1 MCIIIK
7 DYASLSILPYF
18 GYILVFYLKVGD
30 KLDQGDQNNQAKHP
44 KDAEEKL
51 HRKTSDDQD
60 QPKRRAPIWGSF
72 LNRLNVMM
80 IGIFALFAILIL
92 RLSYLQLVQGDMF
105 SDLVNATETT
115 IVEESVPRG
124 LIIDSEGELMVS
136 NEALQ
141 AISYTRGQDTS
152 GEDMV
157 RTAQN
162 LAKYISV
169 DFEDVRDRDLQDY
182 FVAANTDLINE
193 RLTDEEAA
201 AADDEIYEIQVS
213 KVSEEDLNSFSD
225 QDKEAATIFAKMNA
239 ASSLSTVMIKNDG
252 VTTEETAVVAE
263 HSAELPGVN
272 ITTDWKRTYPQNS
285 LLRSLLGSVST
296 TEEGLPSDQQ
306 DYYLAKG
313 YALNDRIGESYLE
326 KQYEAD
332 LRGSKTTYET
342 EVSQDGD
349 IINSEQTYDGEMGN
363 TVQLTIDSEY
373 QAELEAYATQ
383 YLQAATTEENN
394 SIYIVASDPNT
405 GGIYALVGKKK
416 MENGEIVDDALGTIN
431 YVFPSGSVIKP
442 ATIAAGYGEGLLD
455 VDSENEITDEPMYFS
470 GTPVKAS
477 WWFTSGNDSAP
488 RILTDKQALAQSSN
502 VYMIKLAMA
511 IGGVNYYEPY
521 MDLSELNTDAV
532 YNTLRSYYAE
542 FGLGVS
548 TGIDLENE
556 STGLIGGDT
565 GDPGNSLD
573 LAFGQFDT
581 YSPIQLNQYISTIAN
596 GGTRYALHV
605 LDKILAPTE
614 DEEVAADGAAV
625 YEYEP
630 TVLNELSI
638 TDEMLAEVQEGI
650 WSVIHTSTGLG
661 NAIFANFP
669 IEVAGKSGTAT
680 VSDTLENSTWAGWAP
695 YEDPEIA
702 VSIVIPGTTPNVS
715 VSAQAAAPNVLGLYY
730 DIEEYQNQVADQMAR
745 NAAASADE
753 AEDLEE
759 TEAN

>member
-1 MCIIIK
+1 M
-7 DYASLSILPYF
+7 
-18 GYILVFYLKVGD
+18 FYLKVGD
-30 KLDQGDQNNQAKHP
+30 KLDQGDQNKQP
-44 KDAEEKL
+44 KQHEDAEEKL
-51 HRKTSDDQD
+51 NKMGSDDQD

-80 IGIFALFAILIL
+80 IGIFVLFAMLIL

-136 NEALQ
+136 NEALP

-157 RTAQN
+157 QTAQK
-162 LAKYISV
+162 LAKYIAV
-169 DFEDVRDRDLQDY
+169 DFEDVSDRDLQDY
-182 FVAANTDLINE
+182 FVAANTDVIND
-193 RLTDEEAA
+193 RLTDDEAA
-201 AADDEIYEIQVS
+201 AADDEIYAIQVS
-213 KVSEEDLNSFSD
+213 KVTDDDLNGLSD
-225 QDKEAATIFAKMNA
+225 QDKEAAVIFAKMNA

-272 ITTDWKRTYPQNS
+272 VTTDWKRTYPQNS
-285 LLRSLLGSVST
+285 LLRSLLGSVSS
-296 TEEGLPSDQQ
+296 TEEGIPSDQQ
-306 DYYLAKG
+306 DFYLAKG
-313 YALNDRIGESYLE
+313 YALNDRVGMSYIE
-326 KQYEAD
+326 EQYEAD

-342 EVSQDGD
+342 EVSQDGE
-349 IINSEQTYDGEMGN
+349 IINSEQTYAGEMGN

-383 YLQAATTEENN
+383 YLEDATTEGNN
-394 SIYIVASDPNT
+394 TIYIVASDPDT
-405 GGIYALVGKKK
+405 GAIYALVGKKK
-416 MENGEIVDDALGTIN
+416 NSDGEIVDDALGTIN
-431 YVFPSGSVIKP
+431 AVYVSGSVVKP
-442 ATIAAGYGEGLLD
+442 ATISAAYGEGLLEVGSD
-455 VDSENEITDEPMYFS
+455 NEITDEPLYFS

-511 IGGVNYYEPY
+511 LGGVNYYEPY
-521 MDLSELNTDAV
+521 MDLSELDTDAV
-532 YNTLRSYYAE
+532 YDTLRSYYAE

-556 STGLIGGDT
+556 STGLIGADT
-565 GDPGNSLD
+565 GDPGNALD
-573 LAFGQFDT
+573 LAFGHFDT

-614 DEEVAADGAAV
+614 DEETAGDGATI
-625 YEYEP
+625 YEYQP

-638 TDEMLAEVQEGI
+638 TDEMLAEVQEGV
-650 WSVIHTSTGLG
+650 WSVIHTSTGVG
-661 NAIFANFP
+661 NAIFADFP

-680 VSDTLENSTWAGWAP
+680 ESDPLENSTWAGWAP
-695 YEDPEIA
+695 YDDPEIA

-730 DIEEYQNQVADQMAR
+730 DIEEYQNKVADQMAE
-745 NAAASADE
+745 NAEASAEE
-753 AEDLEE
+753 AEALEE
-759 TEAN
+759 ADVQ

>member
-1 MCIIIK
+1 M
-7 DYASLSILPYF
+7 
-18 GYILVFYLKVGD
+18 FYLKVGD
-30 KLDQGDQNNQAKHP
+30 KLDQGDQNKQP
-44 KDAEEKL
+44 KQHEDAEEKL
-51 HRKTSDDQD
+51 NKMGSDDQD
-60 QPKRRAPIWGSF
+60 QQKRRAPIWGSF

-80 IGIFALFAILIL
+80 IGIFVLFAMLIL

-115 IVEESVPRG
+115 IVKESVPRG
-124 LIIDSEGELMVS
+124 LIIDSEGKLMVS
-136 NEALQ
+136 NEALP

-157 RTAQN
+157 QTAQN
-162 LAKYISV
+162 LAKYIAV
-169 DFEDVRDRDLQDY
+169 DFEDVSDRDLQDY
-182 FVAANTDLINE
+182 FVAANTDVIND
-193 RLTDEEAA
+193 RLTDDEAS
-201 AADDEIYEIQVS
+201 AADDEIYAIQVS
-213 KVSEEDLNSFSD
+213 KVTDDDLNGLSD
-225 QDKEAATIFAKMNA
+225 QDKEAAVIFAKMNA

-272 ITTDWKRTYPQNS
+272 VTTDWKRTYPQDS
-285 LLRSLLGSVST
+285 LLRSLLGSVSS
-296 TEEGLPSDQQ
+296 TEEGIPSDQQ
-306 DYYLAKG
+306 DFYLAKG
-313 YALNDRIGESYLE
+313 YALNDRVGVSYIE
-326 KQYEAD
+326 EQYEAD

-342 EVSQDGD
+342 EVSQDGE
-349 IINSEQTYDGEMGN
+349 IINSEQTYAGEMGN

-383 YLQAATTEENN
+383 YLEDATTEDNN
-394 SIYIVASDPNT
+394 SIYIVASDPDT
-405 GGIYALVGKKK
+405 GAIYALVGKKK
-416 MENGEIVDDALGTIN
+416 NSDGEIVDDALGTIN
-431 YVFPSGSVIKP
+431 NVFVSGSVVKP
-442 ATIAAGYGEGLLD
+442 ATISAAYGEGLLE
-455 VDSENEITDEPMYFS
+455 VGSENEITDEPLYFS

-477 WWFTSGNDSAP
+477 WWFTSGNDSTP

-511 IGGVNYYEPY
+511 MGGVNYYEPY
-521 MDLSELNTDAV
+521 MDLSELDTDAV
-532 YNTLRSYYAE
+532 YDTLRSYYAE

-556 STGLIGGDT
+556 STGLIGADT
-565 GDPGNSLD
+565 GDPGNALD

-614 DEEVAADGAAV
+614 DEETAGDGATV

-638 TDEMLAEVQEGI
+638 TDEMLAEVQEGV

-695 YEDPEIA
+695 YDDPEIA

-730 DIEEYQNQVADQMAR
+730 DIEEYQNKVADQLAE
-745 NAAASADE
+745 NAEASAEE
-753 AEDLEE
+753 AEALEE
-759 TEAN
+759 TDAQ

>member
-1 MCIIIK
+1 M
-7 DYASLSILPYF
+7 
-18 GYILVFYLKVGD
+18 FYLKVGD
-30 KLDQGDQNNQAKHP
+30 KLDQGDQNKQP
-44 KDAEEKL
+44 KQHEDAEEKL
-51 HRKTSDDQD
+51 NKMGSDDQD

-80 IGIFALFAILIL
+80 IGIFVLFAMLIL

-136 NEALQ
+136 NEALP

-157 RTAQN
+157 QTAQN
-162 LAKYISV
+162 LAKYIAI
-169 DFEDVRDRDLQDY
+169 DFEDVSDRDLQDY
-182 FVAANTDLINE
+182 FVAANTDVIND
-193 RLTDEEAA
+193 RLTDDEAA
-201 AADDEIYEIQVS
+201 AADDEIYAIQVS
-213 KVSEEDLNSFSD
+213 KVTDDDLNGLSD
-225 QDKEAATIFAKMNA
+225 QDKEAAVIFAKMNA

-272 ITTDWKRTYPQNS
+272 VTTDWKRTYPQDS
-285 LLRSLLGSVST
+285 LLRSLLGSVSS
-296 TEEGLPSDQQ
+296 TEEGIPSDQQ
-306 DYYLAKG
+306 DFYLAKG
-313 YALNDRIGESYLE
+313 YALNDRVGESYIE
-326 KQYEAD
+326 EQYEAD

-342 EVSQDGD
+342 EVSQDGE
-349 IINSEQTYDGEMGN
+349 IINSEQTYAGEMGN

-383 YLQAATTEENN
+383 YLEDATTEGNN
-394 SIYIVASDPNT
+394 TIYIVASDPDT
-405 GGIYALVGKKK
+405 GAIYALVGKKK
-416 MENGEIVDDALGTIN
+416 NSDGEIVDDALGTIN
-431 YVFPSGSVIKP
+431 AVYVSGSVVKP
-442 ATIAAGYGEGLLD
+442 ATISAAYGEGLLEVGSD
-455 VDSENEITDEPMYFS
+455 NEITDEPLYFS

-477 WWFTSGNDSAP
+477 WWFTSGNDSTP

-511 IGGVNYYEPY
+511 LGGVNYYEPY
-521 MDLSELNTDAV
+521 MDLSELDTDAV
-532 YNTLRSYYAE
+532 YDTLRDYYAE

-556 STGLIGGDT
+556 STGLIGADT
-565 GDPGNSLD
+565 GDPGNALD
-573 LAFGQFDT
+573 LAFGHFDT

-614 DEEVAADGAAV
+614 DEETAGDGATI
-625 YEYEP
+625 YEYQP

-638 TDEMLAEVQEGI
+638 TDEMLAEVQEGV
-650 WSVIHTSTGLG
+650 WSVIHTSTGVG
-661 NAIFANFP
+661 NAIFADFP

-695 YEDPEIA
+695 YDDPEIA

-730 DIEEYQNQVADQMAR
+730 DIEEYQNKVADQMAE
-745 NAAASADE
+745 NAEASAEE
-753 AEDLEE
+753 AEALEE
-759 TEAN
+759 ADVQ

>member
-1 MCIIIK
+1 M
-7 DYASLSILPYF
+7 
-18 GYILVFYLKVGD
+18 
-30 KLDQGDQNNQAKHP
+30 DQGDQNKQP
-44 KDAEEKL
+44 KQHEDAEEKL
-51 HRKTSDDQD
+51 NKMGSDDQD

-80 IGIFALFAILIL
+80 IGIFVLFAMLIL

-136 NEALQ
+136 NEALP

-157 RTAQN
+157 QTAQK
-162 LAKYISV
+162 LAKYIAV
-169 DFEDVRDRDLQDY
+169 DFEDVSDRDLQDY
-182 FVAANTDLINE
+182 FVAANTDVIND
-193 RLTDEEAA
+193 RLTDDEAA
-201 AADDEIYEIQVS
+201 AADDEIYAIQVS
-213 KVSEEDLNSFSD
+213 KVTDDDLNGLSD
-225 QDKEAATIFAKMNA
+225 QDKEAAVIFAKMNA

-272 ITTDWKRTYPQNS
+272 VTTDWKRTYPQNS
-285 LLRSLLGSVST
+285 LLRSLLGSVSS
-296 TEEGLPSDQQ
+296 TEEGIPSDQQ
-306 DYYLAKG
+306 DFYLAKG
-313 YALNDRIGESYLE
+313 YALNDRVGMSYIE
-326 KQYEAD
+326 EQYEAD

-342 EVSQDGD
+342 EVSQDGE
-349 IINSEQTYDGEMGN
+349 IINSEQTYAGEMGN

-383 YLQAATTEENN
+383 YLEDATTEGNN
-394 SIYIVASDPNT
+394 TIYIVASDPDT
-405 GGIYALVGKKK
+405 GAIYALVGKKK
-416 MENGEIVDDALGTIN
+416 NSDGEIVDDALGTIN
-431 YVFPSGSVIKP
+431 AVYVSGSVVKP
-442 ATIAAGYGEGLLD
+442 ATISAAYGEGLLEVGSD
-455 VDSENEITDEPMYFS
+455 NEITDEPLYFS

-477 WWFTSGNDSAP
+477 WWFTSGNDATP

-511 IGGVNYYEPY
+511 LGGVNYYEPY
-521 MDLSELNTDAV
+521 MDLSELDTDAV
-532 YNTLRSYYAE
+532 YDTLRSYYAE

-556 STGLIGGDT
+556 STGLIGADT
-565 GDPGNSLD
+565 GDPGNALD
-573 LAFGQFDT
+573 LAFGHFDT

-614 DEEVAADGAAV
+614 DEETAGDGATI
-625 YEYEP
+625 YEYQP

-638 TDEMLAEVQEGI
+638 TDEMLAEVQEGV
-650 WSVIHTSTGLG
+650 WSVIHTSTGVG
-661 NAIFANFP
+661 NAIFADFP

-695 YEDPEIA
+695 YDDPEIA

-730 DIEEYQNQVADQMAR
+730 DIDEYQNKVADQMAE
-745 NAAASADE
+745 NAEASAEE
-753 AEDLEE
+753 AEALEE
-759 TEAN
+759 ADVQ

>member
-1 MCIIIK
+1 M
-7 DYASLSILPYF
+7 
-18 GYILVFYLKVGD
+18 FYLKVGD
-30 KLDQGDQNNQAKHP
+30 KLDQGDQNKQP
-44 KDAEEKL
+44 KQHEVAEEKL
-51 HRKTSDDQD
+51 NKMGSDDQD

-80 IGIFALFAILIL
+80 IGIFVLFAMLIL

-136 NEALQ
+136 NEALP

-152 GEDMV
+152 GEDMA

-162 LAKYISV
+162 LAKYIAV
-169 DFEDVRDRDLQDY
+169 DFEDVSDRDLQDY
-182 FVAANTDLINE
+182 FVAANTDVIND
-193 RLTDEEAA
+193 RLTDDEAA
-201 AADDEIYEIQVS
+201 AADDEIYAIQVS
-213 KVSEEDLNSFSD
+213 KVTDDDLNGLSD
-225 QDKEAATIFAKMNA
+225 QDKEAAVIFAKMNA

-272 ITTDWKRTYPQNS
+272 VTTDWKRTYPQDS
-285 LLRSLLGSVST
+285 LLRSLLGSVSS
-296 TEEGLPSDQQ
+296 TEEGIPSDQQ
-306 DYYLAKG
+306 DFYLAKG
-313 YALNDRIGESYLE
+313 YALNDRVGVSYIE
-326 KQYEAD
+326 EQYEAN

-342 EVSQDGD
+342 EVSQDGE
-349 IINSEQTYDGEMGN
+349 IVNSKQTYAGEMGN

-383 YLQAATTEENN
+383 YLEDATTDENN
-394 SIYIVASDPNT
+394 SIYIVASDPDT
-405 GGIYALVGKKK
+405 GAIYALVGKKK
-416 MENGEIVDDALGTIN
+416 NSDGEIVDDALGTIN
-431 YVFPSGSVIKP
+431 SVFPSGSVVKP
-442 ATIAAGYGEGLLD
+442 ATISAAYGEGLLEVGSD
-455 VDSENEITDEPMYFS
+455 NEITDEPLYFS

-477 WWFTSGNDSAP
+477 WWFTSGNDATP
-488 RILTDKQALAQSSN
+488 RVLTDKQALAQSSN

-511 IGGVNYYEPY
+511 MGGVNYYEPY
-521 MDLSELNTDAV
+521 MDLSGLDTDAV
-532 YNTLRSYYAE
+532 YDTLRSYYAE

-556 STGLIGGDT
+556 STGIIGQDT
-565 GDPGNSLD
+565 GDPGNALD

-614 DEEVAADGAAV
+614 DEETAGGGATV
-625 YEYEP
+625 YEYQP

-680 VSDTLENSTWAGWAP
+680 RTDTLENSTWAGWAP
-695 YEDPEIA
+695 YDDPEIA

-730 DIEEYQNQVADQMAR
+730 DIEEYQNKVADQLAE
-745 NAAASADE
+745 NAEASAEE
-753 AEDLEE
+753 AEALEE
-759 TEAN
+759 ADPQ

>member
-1 MCIIIK
+1 M
-7 DYASLSILPYF
+7 
-18 GYILVFYLKVGD
+18 FYLKVGD
-30 KLDQGDQNNQAKHP
+30 KLDQGDQNKQP
-44 KDAEEKL
+44 KQHEGAEEKL
-51 HRKTSDDQD
+51 NKMGSDDQD

-80 IGIFALFAILIL
+80 IGIFVLFAILIL

-124 LIIDSEGELMVS
+124 LIVDSEGELMVS
-136 NEALQ
+136 NEALP

-157 RTAQN
+157 QTAQN
-162 LAKYISV
+162 LAKYIAI
-169 DFEDVRDRDLQDY
+169 DFEDVSDRDLQDY
-182 FVAANTDLINE
+182 FVAANTDVIND
-193 RLTDEEAA
+193 RLTDDEAA
-201 AADDEIYEIQVS
+201 AADDEIYAIQVS
-213 KVSEEDLNSFSD
+213 KVTDDDLNGLSD
-225 QDKEAATIFAKMNA
+225 QDKEAAVIFAKMNA
-239 ASSLSTVMIKNDG
+239 ASSLTTVMIKNDG
-252 VTTEETAVVAE
+252 VTTEEMAVVAE

-272 ITTDWKRTYPQNS
+272 VTTDWKRTYPQDS
-285 LLRSLLGSVST
+285 LLRSLLGSVSS
-296 TEEGLPSDQQ
+296 TEEGIPSDQQ
-306 DYYLAKG
+306 DFYLAKG
-313 YALNDRIGESYLE
+313 YALNDRVGESYIE
-326 KQYEAD
+326 EQYEAD
-332 LRGSKTTYET
+332 LRGSKTTYAT
-342 EVSQDGD
+342 EVSQEGE
-349 IINSEQTYDGEMGN
+349 IINSEQTYAGEMGN

-383 YLQAATTEENN
+383 YLEDATTEANN
-394 SIYIVASDPNT
+394 SIYIVASDPDT
-405 GGIYALVGKKK
+405 GAIYALVGKKK
-416 MENGEIVDDALGTIN
+416 NSDGEIVDDALGTIN
-431 YVFPSGSVIKP
+431 SVFASGSVVKP
-442 ATIAAGYGEGLLD
+442 ATISAGYGEGLLEVGSD
-455 VDSENEITDEPMYFS
+455 NEITDEPLYFS

-477 WWFTSGNDSAP
+477 WWFTSGNDSTP

-511 IGGVNYYEPY
+511 MGGVNYYEPY
-521 MDLSELNTDAV
+521 MDLSELDTDAV
-532 YNTLRSYYAE
+532 YDTLRDYYAE

-556 STGLIGGDT
+556 STGLIGADT
-565 GDPGNSLD
+565 GDPGNALD
-573 LAFGQFDT
+573 LSFGQFDT

-614 DEEVAADGAAV
+614 DEETAGDGATV

-630 TVLNELSI
+630 TVLNQLSI

-695 YEDPEIA
+695 YDDPEIA
-702 VSIVIPGTTPNVS
+702 VSIVIPGTTPDVS

-730 DIEEYQNQVADQMAR
+730 DIEEYQNKVADQMAE
-745 NAAASADE
+745 NAEASAEE
-753 AEDLEE
+753 AEALEE
-759 TEAN
+759 AQ

>member
-1 MCIIIK
+1 M
-7 DYASLSILPYF
+7 
-18 GYILVFYLKVGD
+18 FYLKVGD
-30 KLDQGDQNNQAKHP
+30 KLDQGDQNKQP
-44 KDAEEKL
+44 KQHEGAEEKL
-51 HRKTSDDQD
+51 NKMGSDDQD

-80 IGIFALFAILIL
+80 IGIFVLFAMLIL

-115 IVEESVPRG
+115 IVEGSVPRG

-136 NEALQ
+136 NEALP

-157 RTAQN
+157 QTAQN

-169 DFEDVRDRDLQDY
+169 DFEDVSDRDLQDY
-182 FVAANTDLINE
+182 FVAANTDVIND
-193 RLTDEEAA
+193 RLTDDEAA
-201 AADDEIYEIQVS
+201 AADDEIYAIQVS
-213 KVSEEDLNSFSD
+213 KVTDDDLNSLSD
-225 QDKEAATIFAKMNA
+225 QDKEAAVIFAKMNA

-252 VTTEETAVVAE
+252 VTTEETAIVAE
-263 HSAELPGVN
+263 HSAELQGVN
-272 ITTDWKRTYPQNS
+272 VTTDWKRTYPQDS
-285 LLRSLLGSVST
+285 LLRSLLGSVSS
-296 TEEGLPSDQQ
+296 TEEGIPSDQQ
-306 DYYLAKG
+306 DFYLAKG
-313 YALNDRIGESYLE
+313 YALNDRVGESYIE
-326 KQYEAD
+326 EQYEAD

-342 EVSQDGD
+342 EVSQDGE
-349 IINSEQTYDGEMGN
+349 IINSEQTYAGEMGN

-383 YLQAATTEENN
+383 YLEDATTEANN
-394 SIYIVASDPNT
+394 SIYIVASDPDT
-405 GGIYALVGKKK
+405 GAIYALVGKKK
-416 MENGEIVDDALGTIN
+416 NSDGEIVDDALGTIN
-431 YVFPSGSVIKP
+431 SVFVSGSVVKP
-442 ATIAAGYGEGLLD
+442 ATISAAYGEGLLEVGSD
-455 VDSENEITDEPMYFS
+455 NEITDEPLYFS

-477 WWFTSGNDSAP
+477 WWFTSGNDSTP

-511 IGGVNYYEPY
+511 MGGVNYYEPY
-521 MDLSELNTDAV
+521 MDLSELDTDAV
-532 YNTLRSYYAE
+532 YDTLRDYYAE

-556 STGLIGGDT
+556 STGLIGADT
-565 GDPGNSLD
+565 GDPGNALD

-614 DEEVAADGAAV
+614 DEETAGDGATV

-695 YEDPEIA
+695 YDDPEIA

-730 DIEEYQNQVADQMAR
+730 DIEEYQNKVADQMAE
-745 NAAASADE
+745 NAEASAEE
-753 AEDLEE
+753 AEALEE
-759 TEAN
+759 AQ

>member
-1 MCIIIK
+1 M
-7 DYASLSILPYF
+7 
-18 GYILVFYLKVGD
+18 KVGD
-30 KLDQGDQNNQAKHP
+30 KLDQGDQNKQP
-44 KDAEEKL
+44 KQHEGAEEKL
-51 HRKTSDDQD
+51 NKMGSDDQD

-80 IGIFALFAILIL
+80 IGIFVLFAMLIL

-124 LIIDSEGELMVS
+124 LIVDSEGELMVS
-136 NEALQ
+136 NEALP

-157 RTAQN
+157 QTAQN
-162 LAKYISV
+162 LAKYIAV
-169 DFEDVRDRDLQDY
+169 DFEDVSDRDLQDY
-182 FVAANTDLINE
+182 FVAANTDVIND
-193 RLTDEEAA
+193 RLTDDEAA
-201 AADDEIYEIQVS
+201 AADDEIYAIQVS
-213 KVSEEDLNSFSD
+213 KVTDDDLNGLSD
-225 QDKEAATIFAKMNA
+225 QDKEAAVIFAKMNA

-272 ITTDWKRTYPQNS
+272 VTTDWKRTYPQNS
-285 LLRSLLGSVST
+285 LLRSLLGSVSS
-296 TEEGLPSDQQ
+296 TEEGIPSDQQ
-306 DYYLAKG
+306 DFYLAKG
-313 YALNDRIGESYLE
+313 YALNDRVGMSYIE
-326 KQYEAD
+326 EQYEAD

-342 EVSQDGD
+342 EVSQDGE
-349 IINSEQTYDGEMGN
+349 IINSEQTYAGEMGN

-383 YLQAATTEENN
+383 YLEDATTEGNN
-394 SIYIVASDPNT
+394 TIYIVASDPDT
-405 GGIYALVGKKK
+405 GAIYALVGKKK
-416 MENGEIVDDALGTIN
+416 NSDGEIVDDALGTIN
-431 YVFPSGSVIKP
+431 AVYVSGSVVKP
-442 ATIAAGYGEGLLD
+442 ATISAAYGEGLLEVGSD
-455 VDSENEITDEPMYFS
+455 NEITDEPLYFS

-477 WWFTSGNDSAP
+477 WWFTSGNDATP

-511 IGGVNYYEPY
+511 FGGVNYYEPY
-521 MDLSELNTDAV
+521 MDLSELDTDAV
-532 YNTLRSYYAE
+532 YDTLRSYYAE

-556 STGLIGGDT
+556 STGLIGADT
-565 GDPGNSLD
+565 GDPGNALD
-573 LAFGQFDT
+573 LAFGHFDT

-614 DEEVAADGAAV
+614 DEETAGDGATI
-625 YEYEP
+625 YEYQP

-638 TDEMLAEVQEGI
+638 TDEMLAEVQEGV
-650 WSVIHTSTGLG
+650 WSVIHTSTGVG
-661 NAIFANFP
+661 NAIFADFP

-695 YEDPEIA
+695 YDDPEIA

-730 DIEEYQNQVADQMAR
+730 DIEEYQNKVADQMAE
-745 NAAASADE
+745 NAEASAEE
-753 AEDLEE
+753 AEALEE
-759 TEAN
+759 ADVQ

>member
-1 MCIIIK
+1 M
-7 DYASLSILPYF
+7 
-18 GYILVFYLKVGD
+18 
-30 KLDQGDQNNQAKHP
+30 DQGDQNKQP
-44 KDAEEKL
+44 KQYEDAEEKL
-51 HRKTSDDQD
+51 NKMGSDDQD

-72 LNRLNVMM
+72 LNRLNVML
-80 IGIFALFAILIL
+80 IGIFVLFAMLIL

-115 IVEESVPRG
+115 IVEASVPRG

-136 NEALQ
+136 NEALP

-157 RTAQN
+157 QTAQN
-162 LAKYISV
+162 LAKYIAV
-169 DFEDVRDRDLQDY
+169 DFEDVSDRDLQDY
-182 FVAANTDLINE
+182 FVAANTDIIND
-193 RLTDEEAA
+193 RLTDDEVS
-201 AADDEIYEIQVS
+201 AADDEIYAIQVS
-213 KVSEEDLNSFSD
+213 KVTDDDLNGLSD
-225 QDKEAATIFAKMNA
+225 QDKEAAVIFAKMNA

-252 VTTEETAVVAE
+252 VTTKETAVVAE

-272 ITTDWKRTYPQNS
+272 VTTDWKRTYPQDS
-285 LLRSLLGSVST
+285 LLRSLLGSVSS
-296 TEEGLPSDQQ
+296 TEEGIPSDQQ
-306 DYYLAKG
+306 DFYLAKG
-313 YALNDRIGESYLE
+313 YALNDRVGVSYIE
-326 KQYEAD
+326 EQYEAD

-342 EVSQDGD
+342 EVSQDGE
-349 IINSEQTYDGEMGN
+349 IIHSEQTYAGEMGN

-383 YLQAATTEENN
+383 YLEDATTEDNN
-394 SIYIVASDPNT
+394 SIYIVASDPDT
-405 GGIYALVGKKK
+405 GAIYALVGKKK
-416 MENGEIVDDALGTIN
+416 NSDGEIVDDALGTIN
-431 YVFPSGSVIKP
+431 NVFVSGSVVKP
-442 ATIAAGYGEGLLD
+442 ATISAAYGEGLLEVGSD
-455 VDSENEITDEPMYFS
+455 NEITDEPLYFS

-477 WWFTSGNDSAP
+477 WWFTSGNDSTP

-511 IGGVNYYEPY
+511 MGGVNYYEPY
-521 MDLSELNTDAV
+521 MDLSELDTDAV
-532 YNTLRSYYAE
+532 YDTLRSYYVE

-556 STGLIGGDT
+556 STGLIGADT
-565 GDPGNSLD
+565 GDPGNALD
-573 LAFGQFDT
+573 LSFGQFDT

-614 DEEVAADGAAV
+614 DEETAGDGATV
-625 YEYEP
+625 YEYQP

-695 YEDPEIA
+695 YDDPEIA

-730 DIEEYQNQVADQMAR
+730 DIEEYQNKVADQLAE
-745 NAAASADE
+745 NAEASAEE
-753 AEDLEE
+753 AEALEE
-759 TEAN
+759 TGAQ

>member
-1 MCIIIK
+1 M
-7 DYASLSILPYF
+7 
-18 GYILVFYLKVGD
+18 FYLKVGD
-30 KLDQGDQNNQAKHP
+30 KLDQGDQNKQP
-44 KDAEEKL
+44 KQHEDAEEKL
-51 HRKTSDDQD
+51 NKMGSDDQD

-80 IGIFALFAILIL
+80 IGIFVLFAMLIL

-136 NEALQ
+136 NEALP

-157 RTAQN
+157 QTAQK
-162 LAKYISV
+162 LAKYIAV
-169 DFEDVRDRDLQDY
+169 DFEDVSDRDLQDY
-182 FVAANTDLINE
+182 FVAANTDVIND
-193 RLTDEEAA
+193 RLTDDEAA
-201 AADDEIYEIQVS
+201 AADDEIYAIQVS
-213 KVSEEDLNSFSD
+213 KVTDDDLNGLSD
-225 QDKEAATIFAKMNA
+225 QDKEAAVIFAKMNA

-272 ITTDWKRTYPQNS
+272 VTTDWKRTYPQNS
-285 LLRSLLGSVST
+285 LLRSLLGSVSS
-296 TEEGLPSDQQ
+296 TEEGIPSDQQ
-306 DYYLAKG
+306 DFYLAKG
-313 YALNDRIGESYLE
+313 YALNDRVGMSYIE
-326 KQYEAD
+326 EQYEAD

-342 EVSQDGD
+342 EVSQDGE
-349 IINSEQTYDGEMGN
+349 IINSEQTYAGEMGN

-383 YLQAATTEENN
+383 YLEDATTEDNN
-394 SIYIVASDPNT
+394 TIYIVASDPDT
-405 GGIYALVGKKK
+405 GAIYALVGKKK
-416 MENGEIVDDALGTIN
+416 NSDGEIVDDALGTIN
-431 YVFPSGSVIKP
+431 AVYVSGSVVKP
-442 ATIAAGYGEGLLD
+442 ATISAAYGEGLLEVGSD
-455 VDSENEITDEPMYFS
+455 NEITDEPLYFS

-511 IGGVNYYEPY
+511 LGGVNYYEPY
-521 MDLSELNTDAV
+521 MDLSELDTDAV
-532 YNTLRSYYAE
+532 YDTLRSYYAE

-556 STGLIGGDT
+556 STGLIGADT
-565 GDPGNSLD
+565 GDPGNALD
-573 LAFGQFDT
+573 LAFGHFDT

-614 DEEVAADGAAV
+614 DEETAGDGATI
-625 YEYEP
+625 YEYQP

-638 TDEMLAEVQEGI
+638 TDEMLAEVQEGV
-650 WSVIHTSTGLG
+650 WSVIHTSTGVG

-680 VSDTLENSTWAGWAP
+680 VFDTLENSTWAGWAP
-695 YEDPEIA
+695 YDDPEIA

-730 DIEEYQNQVADQMAR
+730 DIEEYQNKVADQMAE
-745 NAAASADE
+745 NAEASAEE
-753 AEDLEE
+753 AEALEE
-759 TEAN
+759 ADVQ

>member
-1 MCIIIK
+1 M
-7 DYASLSILPYF
+7 
-18 GYILVFYLKVGD
+18 FYLKVGD
-30 KLDQGDQNNQAKHP
+30 KLDQGDQNKQP
-44 KDAEEKL
+44 KQHEDAEEKL
-51 HRKTSDDQD
+51 NKMGSDDQD

-80 IGIFALFAILIL
+80 IGIFVLFAMLIL

-136 NEALQ
+136 NEALP

-157 RTAQN
+157 QTAQK
-162 LAKYISV
+162 LAKYIAV
-169 DFEDVRDRDLQDY
+169 DFEDVSDRDLQDY
-182 FVAANTDLINE
+182 FVAANTDVIND
-193 RLTDEEAA
+193 RLTDDEAA
-201 AADDEIYEIQVS
+201 AADDEIYAIQVS
-213 KVSEEDLNSFSD
+213 KVTDDDLNGLSD
-225 QDKEAATIFAKMNA
+225 QDKEAAVIFAKMNA

-272 ITTDWKRTYPQNS
+272 VTTDWKRTYPQNS
-285 LLRSLLGSVST
+285 LLRSLLGSVSS
-296 TEEGLPSDQQ
+296 TEEGIPSDQQ
-306 DYYLAKG
+306 DFYLAKG
-313 YALNDRIGESYLE
+313 YALNDRVGMSYIE
-326 KQYEAD
+326 EQYEAD

-342 EVSQDGD
+342 EVSQDGE
-349 IINSEQTYDGEMGN
+349 IINSEQTYAGEMGN

-383 YLQAATTEENN
+383 YLEDATTEDNN
-394 SIYIVASDPNT
+394 TIYIVASDPDT
-405 GGIYALVGKKK
+405 GAIYALVGKKK
-416 MENGEIVDDALGTIN
+416 NSDGEIVDDALGTIN
-431 YVFPSGSVIKP
+431 AVYVSGSVVKP
-442 ATIAAGYGEGLLD
+442 ATISAGYGEGLLEVGSD
-455 VDSENEITDEPMYFS
+455 NEITDEPLYFS

-511 IGGVNYYEPY
+511 LGGVNYYEPY
-521 MDLSELNTDAV
+521 MDLSELDTDAV
-532 YNTLRSYYAE
+532 YDTLRSYYAE

-556 STGLIGGDT
+556 STGLIGADT
-565 GDPGNSLD
+565 GDPGNALD
-573 LAFGQFDT
+573 LAFGHFDT

-614 DEEVAADGAAV
+614 DEETAGDGATI
-625 YEYEP
+625 YEYQP

-638 TDEMLAEVQEGI
+638 TDEMLAEVQEGV
-650 WSVIHTSTGLG
+650 WSVIHTSTGVG
-661 NAIFANFP
+661 NAIFADFP
-669 IEVAGKSGTAT
+669 IEVAGKSGTATVSET

-695 YEDPEIA
+695 YDDPEIA

-730 DIEEYQNQVADQMAR
+730 DIEEYQNKVADQMAE
-745 NAAASADE
+745 NAEASAEE
-753 AEDLEE
+753 AEALEE
-759 TEAN
+759 ADVQ

>member
-1 MCIIIK
+1 M
-7 DYASLSILPYF
+7 
-18 GYILVFYLKVGD
+18 FYLKVGD
-30 KLDQGDQNNQAKHP
+30 KLDQGDQNKQP
-44 KDAEEKL
+44 KQHEDAEEKL
-51 HRKTSDDQD
+51 NKMGSDDQD

-80 IGIFALFAILIL
+80 IGIFVLFAMLIL

-136 NEALQ
+136 NEALP

-157 RTAQN
+157 QTAQK
-162 LAKYISV
+162 LAKYIAV
-169 DFEDVRDRDLQDY
+169 DFEDVSDRDLQDY
-182 FVAANTDLINE
+182 FVAANTDVIND
-193 RLTDEEAA
+193 RLTDDEAA
-201 AADDEIYEIQVS
+201 AADDEIYAIQVS
-213 KVSEEDLNSFSD
+213 KVTDDDLNGLSD
-225 QDKEAATIFAKMNA
+225 QDKEAAVIFAKMNA

-272 ITTDWKRTYPQNS
+272 VTTDWKRTYPQNS
-285 LLRSLLGSVST
+285 LLRSLLGSVSS
-296 TEEGLPSDQQ
+296 TEEGIPSDQQ
-306 DYYLAKG
+306 DFYLAKG
-313 YALNDRIGESYLE
+313 YALNDRVGMSYIE
-326 KQYEAD
+326 EQYEAD

-342 EVSQDGD
+342 EVSQDGE
-349 IINSEQTYDGEMGN
+349 IINSEQTYAGEMGN

-383 YLQAATTEENN
+383 YLEDATTEDNN
-394 SIYIVASDPNT
+394 TIYIVASDPDT
-405 GGIYALVGKKK
+405 GAIYALVGKKK
-416 MENGEIVDDALGTIN
+416 NSDGEIVDDALGTIN
-431 YVFPSGSVIKP
+431 AVYVSGSVVKP
-442 ATIAAGYGEGLLD
+442 ATISAAYGEGLLEVGSD
-455 VDSENEITDEPMYFS
+455 NEITDEPLYFS

-511 IGGVNYYEPY
+511 LGGVNYYEPY
-521 MDLSELNTDAV
+521 MDLSELDTDAV
-532 YNTLRSYYAE
+532 YDTLRSYYAE

-556 STGLIGGDT
+556 STGLIGADT
-565 GDPGNSLD
+565 GDPGNALD
-573 LAFGQFDT
+573 LAFGHFDT

-614 DEEVAADGAAV
+614 DEETAGDGATI
-625 YEYEP
+625 YEYQP

-638 TDEMLAEVQEGI
+638 TDEMLAEVQEGV
-650 WSVIHTSTGLG
+650 WSVIHTSTGVG
-661 NAIFANFP
+661 NAIFADFP

-680 VSDTLENSTWAGWAP
+680 VFDTLENSTWAGWAP
-695 YEDPEIA
+695 YDDPEIA

-730 DIEEYQNQVADQMAR
+730 DIEEYQNKVADQMAE
-745 NAAASADE
+745 NAEASAEE
-753 AEDLEE
+753 AEALEE
-759 TEAN
+759 AQ

>member
-1 MCIIIK
+1 M
-7 DYASLSILPYF
+7 
-18 GYILVFYLKVGD
+18 FYLKVGD
-30 KLDQGDQNNQAKHP
+30 KLDQGDQNKQP
-44 KDAEEKL
+44 KQHEGAEEKWN
-51 HRKTSDDQD
+51 KMGSDDQD

-72 LNRLNVMM
+72 LNRLNVML
-80 IGIFALFAILIL
+80 IGIFVLFAILIL

-124 LIIDSEGELMVS
+124 LIVDSEGELMVS
-136 NEALQ
+136 NEALP

-157 RTAQN
+157 QTAQY
-162 LAKYISV
+162 LAKYIAI
-169 DFEDVRDRDLQDY
+169 DFEDVSDRDLQDY
-182 FVAANTDLINE
+182 FVAAHTDVIND
-193 RLTDEEAA
+193 RLTDDEAA
-201 AADDEIYEIQVS
+201 AADDEIYAIQVS
-213 KVSEEDLNSFSD
+213 KVTDDDLNGLSD
-225 QDKEAATIFAKMNA
+225 QDKEAAVIFAKMNA
-239 ASSLSTVMIKNDG
+239 ASSLTTVMIKNDG
-252 VTTEETAVVAE
+252 VTTEEMAVVAE

-272 ITTDWKRTYPQNS
+272 VTTDWKRTYPQDS
-285 LLRSLLGSVST
+285 LLRSLLGSVSS
-296 TEEGLPSDQQ
+296 TEEGIPSDQQ
-306 DYYLAKG
+306 DFYLAKG
-313 YALNDRIGESYLE
+313 YALNDRVGVSYIE
-326 KQYEAD
+326 EQYEAD
-332 LRGSKTTYET
+332 LRGSKTTYAT
-342 EVSQDGD
+342 EVSQEGE
-349 IINSEQTYDGEMGN
+349 IINSEQTYAGEMGN

-383 YLQAATTEENN
+383 YLEDATTEANN
-394 SIYIVASDPNT
+394 SIYIVASDPDT
-405 GGIYALVGKKK
+405 GAIYALVGKKK
-416 MENGEIVDDALGTIN
+416 NSDGEIVDDALGTIN
-431 YVFPSGSVIKP
+431 SVFVSGSVVKP
-442 ATIAAGYGEGLLD
+442 ATISAGYGEGLLEVGSD
-455 VDSENEITDEPMYFS
+455 NEITDEPLYFS

-477 WWFTSGNDSAP
+477 WWFTSGNDSTP

-511 IGGVNYYEPY
+511 MGGVNYYEPY
-521 MDLSELNTDAV
+521 MDLSELDTDAV
-532 YNTLRSYYAE
+532 YDTLRDYYAE

-556 STGLIGGDT
+556 STGLIGADT
-565 GDPGNSLD
+565 GDPGNALD
-573 LAFGQFDT
+573 LSFGQFDT

-614 DEEVAADGAAV
+614 DEETAGDGATV

-695 YEDPEIA
+695 YDDPEIA
-702 VSIVIPGTTPNVS
+702 VSIVIPGTTPDVS

-730 DIEEYQNQVADQMAR
+730 DIEEYQNKVADQMAE
-745 NAAASADE
+745 NAEASAEE
-753 AEDLEE
+753 AEALEE
-759 TEAN
+759 AQ

>member
-1 MCIIIK
+1 M
-7 DYASLSILPYF
+7 
-18 GYILVFYLKVGD
+18 FYLKVGD
-30 KLDQGDQNNQAKHP
+30 KLDQGDQNKQP
-44 KDAEEKL
+44 KQHEDAEEKL
-51 HRKTSDDQD
+51 NKMGSDDQD

-80 IGIFALFAILIL
+80 IGIFVLFAMLIL

-136 NEALQ
+136 NEALP

-157 RTAQN
+157 QTAQK
-162 LAKYISV
+162 LAKYIAV
-169 DFEDVRDRDLQDY
+169 DFEDVSDRDLQDY
-182 FVAANTDLINE
+182 FVAANTDVIND
-193 RLTDEEAA
+193 RLTDDEAA
-201 AADDEIYEIQVS
+201 AADDEIYAIQVS
-213 KVSEEDLNSFSD
+213 KVTDDDLNGLSD
-225 QDKEAATIFAKMNA
+225 QDKEAAVIFAKMNA

-272 ITTDWKRTYPQNS
+272 VTTDWKRTYPQNS
-285 LLRSLLGSVST
+285 LLRSLLGSVSS
-296 TEEGLPSDQQ
+296 TEEGIPSDQQ
-306 DYYLAKG
+306 DFYLAKG
-313 YALNDRIGESYLE
+313 YALNDRVGMSYIE
-326 KQYEAD
+326 EQYEAD

-342 EVSQDGD
+342 EVSQDGE
-349 IINSEQTYDGEMGN
+349 IINSEQTYAGEMGN

-383 YLQAATTEENN
+383 YLEDATTEDNN
-394 SIYIVASDPNT
+394 TIYIVASDPDT
-405 GGIYALVGKKK
+405 GAIYALVGKKK
-416 MENGEIVDDALGTIN
+416 NSDGEIVDDALGTIN
-431 YVFPSGSVIKP
+431 AVYVSGSVVKP
-442 ATIAAGYGEGLLD
+442 ATISAAYGEGLLEVGSD
-455 VDSENEITDEPMYFS
+455 NEITDEPLYFS

-477 WWFTSGNDSAP
+477 WWFTSGNDSTP

-511 IGGVNYYEPY
+511 LGGVNYYEPY
-521 MDLSELNTDAV
+521 MDLSELDTDAV
-532 YNTLRSYYAE
+532 YDTLRSYYAE

-556 STGLIGGDT
+556 STGLIGADT
-565 GDPGNSLD
+565 GDPGNALD
-573 LAFGQFDT
+573 LAFGHFDT

-614 DEEVAADGAAV
+614 DEETAGDGATI
-625 YEYEP
+625 YEYQP

-638 TDEMLAEVQEGI
+638 TDEMLAEVQEGV
-650 WSVIHTSTGLG
+650 WSVIHTSTGVG
-661 NAIFANFP
+661 NAIFAGFP

-680 VSDTLENSTWAGWAP
+680 ESDPLENSTWAGWAP
-695 YEDPEIA
+695 YDDPEIA

-730 DIEEYQNQVADQMAR
+730 DIEEYQNKVADQMAE
-745 NAAASADE
+745 NAEASAEE
-753 AEDLEE
+753 AE
-759 TEAN
+759 A

>member
-1 MCIIIK
+1 
-7 DYASLSILPYF
+7 
-18 GYILVFYLKVGD
+18 VFYLKVGD
-30 KLDQGDQNNQAKHP
+30 KLDQGDQNKQP
-44 KDAEEKL
+44 KQHEGAEEKL
-51 HRKTSDDQD
+51 NKMGSDDQD

-80 IGIFALFAILIL
+80 IGIFVLFAMLIL

-124 LIIDSEGELMVS
+124 LIVDSEGELMVS
-136 NEALQ
+136 NEALP

-157 RTAQN
+157 QTAQN
-162 LAKYISV
+162 LAKYIAI
-169 DFEDVRDRDLQDY
+169 DFEDVSDRDLQDY
-182 FVAANTDLINE
+182 FVAANTDVIND
-193 RLTDEEAA
+193 RLTDDEAA
-201 AADDEIYEIQVS
+201 AADDEIYAIQVS
-213 KVSEEDLNSFSD
+213 KVTDDDLNGLSD
-225 QDKEAATIFAKMNA
+225 QDKEAAVIFAKMNA

-252 VTTEETAVVAE
+252 VTTEEMAVVAE

-272 ITTDWKRTYPQNS
+272 VTTDWKRTYPQDS
-285 LLRSLLGSVST
+285 LLRSLLGSVSS
-296 TEEGLPSDQQ
+296 TEEGIPSDQQ
-306 DYYLAKG
+306 DFYLAKG
-313 YALNDRIGESYLE
+313 YALNDRVGESYIE
-326 KQYEAD
+326 EQYEAD

-342 EVSQDGD
+342 EVSQDGE
-349 IINSEQTYDGEMGN
+349 IINSEQTYAGEMGN

-383 YLQAATTEENN
+383 YLEDATTEENN
-394 SIYIVASDPNT
+394 SIYIVASDPDT
-405 GGIYALVGKKK
+405 GAIYALVGKKK
-416 MENGEIVDDALGTIN
+416 NSDGEIVDDALGTIN
-431 YVFPSGSVIKP
+431 SVFVSGSVVKP
-442 ATIAAGYGEGLLD
+442 ATISAAYGEGLLEVGSD
-455 VDSENEITDEPMYFS
+455 NEITDEPLYFS

-477 WWFTSGNDSAP
+477 WWFTSGNDSTP

-511 IGGVNYYEPY
+511 MGGVNYYEPY
-521 MDLSELNTDAV
+521 MDLSELDTDAV
-532 YNTLRSYYAE
+532 YDTLRDYYAE

-556 STGLIGGDT
+556 STGLIGADT
-565 GDPGNSLD
+565 GEPGKALD

-614 DEEVAADGAAV
+614 DEETAGDGGTV

-680 VSDTLENSTWAGWAP
+680 RTDMLENSTWAGWAP
-695 YEDPEIA
+695 YDDPEIA

-730 DIEEYQNQVADQMAR
+730 DIEEYQNKVADQMAE
-745 NAAASADE
+745 NAEASAEE
-753 AEDLEE
+753 AEALEE
-759 TEAN
+759 AE

>member
-1 MCIIIK
+1 M
-7 DYASLSILPYF
+7 
-18 GYILVFYLKVGD
+18 FYLKVGD
-30 KLDQGDQNNQAKHP
+30 KLDQGDQNKQP
-44 KDAEEKL
+44 KQHEGAEEKL
-51 HRKTSDDQD
+51 NKMGSDDQD

-80 IGIFALFAILIL
+80 IGIFVLFAMLIL

-115 IVEESVPRG
+115 IVEGSVPRG

-136 NEALQ
+136 NEALP

-157 RTAQN
+157 QTAQN

-169 DFEDVRDRDLQDY
+169 DFEDVSDRDLQDY
-182 FVAANTDLINE
+182 FVAANTDVIND
-193 RLTDEEAA
+193 RLTDDEAA
-201 AADDEIYEIQVS
+201 AADDEIYAIQVS
-213 KVSEEDLNSFSD
+213 KVTDDDLNGLSD
-225 QDKEAATIFAKMNA
+225 QDKEAAVIFAKMNA

-252 VTTEETAVVAE
+252 VTTEETAIVAE
-263 HSAELPGVN
+263 HSAELQGVN
-272 ITTDWKRTYPQNS
+272 VTTDWKRTYPQDS
-285 LLRSLLGSVST
+285 LLRSLLGSVSS
-296 TEEGLPSDQQ
+296 TEEGIPSDQQ
-306 DYYLAKG
+306 DFYLAKG
-313 YALNDRIGESYLE
+313 YALNDRVGESYIE
-326 KQYEAD
+326 EQYEAD

-342 EVSQDGD
+342 EVSQDGE
-349 IINSEQTYDGEMGN
+349 IINSEQTYAGEMGN

-383 YLQAATTEENN
+383 YLEDATTEANN
-394 SIYIVASDPNT
+394 SIYIVASDPDT
-405 GGIYALVGKKK
+405 GAIYALVGKKK
-416 MENGEIVDDALGTIN
+416 NSDGEIVDDALGTIN
-431 YVFPSGSVIKP
+431 SVFVSGSVVKP
-442 ATIAAGYGEGLLD
+442 ATISAAYGEGLLEVGSD
-455 VDSENEITDEPMYFS
+455 NEITDEPLYFS

-477 WWFTSGNDSAP
+477 WWFTSGNDSTP

-511 IGGVNYYEPY
+511 MGGVNYYEPY
-521 MDLSELNTDAV
+521 MDLSELDTDAV
-532 YNTLRSYYAE
+532 YDTLRDYYAE

-556 STGLIGGDT
+556 STGLIGADT
-565 GDPGNSLD
+565 GDPGNALD

-614 DEEVAADGAAV
+614 DEETAGDGATV

-695 YEDPEIA
+695 YDDPEIA

-730 DIEEYQNQVADQMAR
+730 DIEEYQNKVADQMAE
-745 NAAASADE
+745 NAEASAEE
-753 AEDLEE
+753 AEALEE
-759 TEAN
+759 AQ

>member
-1 MCIIIK
+1 M
-7 DYASLSILPYF
+7 
-18 GYILVFYLKVGD
+18 KVGD
-30 KLDQGDQNNQAKHP
+30 KLDQGNQNKQP
-44 KDAEEKL
+44 KQHEGAEEKL
-51 HRKTSDDQD
+51 NKMGSDDQD

-72 LNRLNVMM
+72 LNRLNVML
-80 IGIFALFAILIL
+80 IGIFVLFAMLIL

-124 LIIDSEGELMVS
+124 LIVDSEGELMVS
-136 NEALQ
+136 NEALP

-152 GEDMV
+152 GEDMA

-162 LAKYISV
+162 LAKYIAI
-169 DFEDVRDRDLQDY
+169 DFEDVSDRDLQDY
-182 FVAANTDLINE
+182 FVAANTDVIND
-193 RLTDEEAA
+193 RLTDDEAA
-201 AADDEIYEIQVS
+201 AADDEIYAIQVS
-213 KVSEEDLNSFSD
+213 KVTDDDLNGLSD
-225 QDKEAATIFAKMNA
+225 QDKEAAVIFAKMNA

-252 VTTEETAVVAE
+252 VTTEEMAVVAE
-263 HSAELPGVN
+263 RSAELPGVN
-272 ITTDWKRTYPQNS
+272 VTTDWKRTYPQDS
-285 LLRSLLGSVST
+285 LLRSLLGSVSS
-296 TEEGLPSDQQ
+296 TEEGIPSDQQ
-306 DYYLAKG
+306 DFYLAKG
-313 YALNDRIGESYLE
+313 YALNDRVGVSYIE
-326 KQYEAD
+326 EQYEAD

-342 EVSQDGD
+342 EVSQDGE
-349 IINSEQTYDGEMGN
+349 IINSEQTYAGEMGN

-383 YLQAATTEENN
+383 YLEDATTEDNN
-394 SIYIVASDPNT
+394 SIYIVASDPDT
-405 GGIYALVGKKK
+405 GAIYALVGKKK
-416 MENGEIVDDALGTIN
+416 NSDGEIVDDALGTIN
-431 YVFPSGSVIKP
+431 SVFVSGSVVKP
-442 ATIAAGYGEGLLD
+442 ATIAAGYGEGLLEVGSD
-455 VDSENEITDEPMYFS
+455 NEITDEPLYFS

-477 WWFTSGNDSAP
+477 WWFTSGNDSTP
-488 RILTDKQALAQSSN
+488 RILTDKQASAQSSN

-511 IGGVNYYEPY
+511 MGGVNYYEPY
-521 MDLSELNTDAV
+521 MDLSELDTDAV
-532 YNTLRSYYAE
+532 YDTLRDYYAE

-556 STGLIGGDT
+556 STGLIGADT
-565 GDPGNSLD
+565 GDPGNALD
-573 LAFGQFDT
+573 LSFGQFDT

-614 DEEVAADGAAV
+614 DEETAGDGATV
-625 YEYEP
+625 YEYQP

-695 YEDPEIA
+695 YDDPEIA
-702 VSIVIPGTTPNVS
+702 VSIVIPGTTPDVS

-730 DIEEYQNQVADQMAR
+730 DIEEYQNKVADQLAE
-745 NAAASADE
+745 NAEASAEE
-753 AEDLEE
+753 AEALEE
-759 TEAN
+759 AQ

>member
-1 MCIIIK
+1 M
-7 DYASLSILPYF
+7 
-18 GYILVFYLKVGD
+18 
-30 KLDQGDQNNQAKHP
+30 DQGDQNKQP
-44 KDAEEKL
+44 KQHEDAEEKL
-51 HRKTSDDQD
+51 NKMGSDDQD

-80 IGIFALFAILIL
+80 IGIFVLFAMLIL

-136 NEALQ
+136 NEALP

-157 RTAQN
+157 QTAQK
-162 LAKYISV
+162 LAKYIAV
-169 DFEDVRDRDLQDY
+169 DFEDVSDRDLQDY
-182 FVAANTDLINE
+182 FVAANTDVIND
-193 RLTDEEAA
+193 RLTDDEAA
-201 AADDEIYEIQVS
+201 AADDEIYAIQVS
-213 KVSEEDLNSFSD
+213 KVTDDDLNGLSD
-225 QDKEAATIFAKMNA
+225 QDKEAAVIFAKMNA

-272 ITTDWKRTYPQNS
+272 VTTDWKRTYPQNS
-285 LLRSLLGSVST
+285 LLRSLLGSVSS
-296 TEEGLPSDQQ
+296 TEEGIPSDQQ
-306 DYYLAKG
+306 DFYLAKG
-313 YALNDRIGESYLE
+313 YALNDRVGMSYIE
-326 KQYEAD
+326 EQYEAD

-342 EVSQDGD
+342 EVSQDGE
-349 IINSEQTYDGEMGN
+349 IINSEQTYAGEMGN

-383 YLQAATTEENN
+383 YLEDATTEDNN
-394 SIYIVASDPNT
+394 TIYIVASDPDT
-405 GGIYALVGKKK
+405 GAIYALVGKKK
-416 MENGEIVDDALGTIN
+416 NSDGEIVDDALGTIN
-431 YVFPSGSVIKP
+431 AVYVSGSVVKP
-442 ATIAAGYGEGLLD
+442 ATISAAYGEGLLEVGSD
-455 VDSENEITDEPMYFS
+455 NEITDEPLYFS

-511 IGGVNYYEPY
+511 LGGVNYYEPY
-521 MDLSELNTDAV
+521 MDLSELDTDAV
-532 YNTLRSYYAE
+532 YDTLRSYYAE

-556 STGLIGGDT
+556 STGLIGADT
-565 GDPGNSLD
+565 GDPGNALD
-573 LAFGQFDT
+573 LAFGHFDT

-614 DEEVAADGAAV
+614 DEETAGDGATI
-625 YEYEP
+625 YEYQP

-638 TDEMLAEVQEGI
+638 TDEMLAEVQEGV
-650 WSVIHTSTGLG
+650 WSVIHTSTGVG
-661 NAIFANFP
+661 NAIFADFP

-680 VSDTLENSTWAGWAP
+680 VFDTLENSTWAGWAP
-695 YEDPEIA
+695 YDDPEIA

-730 DIEEYQNQVADQMAR
+730 DIEEYQNKVADQMAE
-745 NAAASADE
+745 NAEASAEE
-753 AEDLEE
+753 AEALE
-759 TEAN
+759 ADVQ

>member
-1 MCIIIK
+1 M
-7 DYASLSILPYF
+7 
-18 GYILVFYLKVGD
+18 FYLKVGD
-30 KLDQGDQNNQAKHP
+30 KLDQGDQNKQP
-44 KDAEEKL
+44 EQYEDAEKKL
-51 HRKTSDDQD
+51 NKIGSDDQD

-72 LNRLNVMM
+72 LNRLNVML
-80 IGIFALFAILIL
+80 IGIFVLFAMLIL

-115 IVEESVPRG
+115 IVEGSVPRG

-136 NEALQ
+136 NEALP

-157 RTAQN
+157 QTAQN
-162 LAKYISV
+162 LAKYIAI
-169 DFEDVRDRDLQDY
+169 DFEDVSDRDLQDY
-182 FVAANTDLINE
+182 FVAANTDVIND
-193 RLTDEEAA
+193 RLTDDEAS
-201 AADDEIYEIQVS
+201 AADDEIYAIQVS
-213 KVSEEDLNSFSD
+213 KVTDDDLNSLSD
-225 QDKEAATIFAKMNA
+225 QDKEAAIIFAKMNA

-272 ITTDWKRTYPQNS
+272 LTTDWKRTYPQDS
-285 LLRSLLGSVST
+285 LLRSLLGSVSST
-296 TEEGLPSDQQ
+296 QEGIPSDQQ
-306 DYYLAKG
+306 DFYLAKG
-313 YALNDRIGESYLE
+313 YALNDRVGESYIE
-326 KQYEAD
+326 EQYEAD

-342 EVSQDGD
+342 EVSQDGE
-349 IINSEQTYDGEMGN
+349 IINSEQTYAGEMGN

-383 YLQAATTEENN
+383 YLEDATTEDNN
-394 SIYIVASDPNT
+394 SIYIVASDPDT
-405 GGIYALVGKKK
+405 GAIYALVGKKK
-416 MENGEIVDDALGTIN
+416 NSDGEIVDDALGTIN
-431 YVFPSGSVIKP
+431 SVFASGSVVKP
-442 ATIAAGYGEGLLD
+442 ATISAGYGEGLLEVGSD
-455 VDSENEITDEPMYFS
+455 NEITDEPLYFS

-477 WWFTSGNDSAP
+477 WWFTSGNDSTP

-511 IGGVNYYEPY
+511 MGGVNYYEPY
-521 MDLSELNTDAV
+521 MDLSELDTDAV
-532 YNTLRSYYAE
+532 YDTLRDYYAE

-556 STGLIGGDT
+556 STGLIGPDT
-565 GDPGNSLD
+565 GDPGNALD

-614 DEEVAADGAAV
+614 DEETAGDGATV

-630 TVLNELSI
+630 TVLNGLSI

-695 YEDPEIA
+695 YDDPEIA

-730 DIEEYQNQVADQMAR
+730 DIEEYQNKVADQMAE
-745 NAAASADE
+745 NAEASAEE
-753 AEDLEE
+753 AEALEE
-759 TEAN
+759 AQ

>member
-1 MCIIIK
+1 M
-7 DYASLSILPYF
+7 
-18 GYILVFYLKVGD
+18 FYLKVGD
-30 KLDQGDQNNQAKHP
+30 KLDQGDQNKQP
-44 KDAEEKL
+44 KQHEGAEEKL
-51 HRKTSDDQD
+51 NKMGSDDQD

-80 IGIFALFAILIL
+80 IGIFVLFAMLIL

-115 IVEESVPRG
+115 IVEGSVPRG

-136 NEALQ
+136 NEALP

-157 RTAQN
+157 QTAQN

-169 DFEDVRDRDLQDY
+169 DFEDVSDRDLQDY
-182 FVAANTDLINE
+182 FVAANTDVIND
-193 RLTDEEAA
+193 RLTDDEAA
-201 AADDEIYEIQVS
+201 AADDEIYAIQVS
-213 KVSEEDLNSFSD
+213 KVTDDDLNSLSD
-225 QDKEAATIFAKMNA
+225 QDKEAAVIFAKMNA

-252 VTTEETAVVAE
+252 VTTEETAIVAE
-263 HSAELPGVN
+263 HSAELQGVN
-272 ITTDWKRTYPQNS
+272 VTTDWKRTYPQDS
-285 LLRSLLGSVST
+285 LLRSLLGSVSS
-296 TEEGLPSDQQ
+296 TEEGIPSDQQ
-306 DYYLAKG
+306 DFYLAKG
-313 YALNDRIGESYLE
+313 YALNDRVGESYIE
-326 KQYEAD
+326 EQYEAD

-342 EVSQDGD
+342 EVSQDGE
-349 IINSEQTYDGEMGN
+349 IINSEQTYAGEMGN

-383 YLQAATTEENN
+383 YLEDATTEANN
-394 SIYIVASDPNT
+394 SIYIVASDPDT
-405 GGIYALVGKKK
+405 GAIYALVGKKK
-416 MENGEIVDDALGTIN
+416 NSDGEIVDDALGTIN
-431 YVFPSGSVIKP
+431 SVFVSGSVVKP
-442 ATIAAGYGEGLLD
+442 ATISAGYGEGLLEVGSD
-455 VDSENEITDEPMYFS
+455 NEITDEPLYFS

-477 WWFTSGNDSAP
+477 WWFTSGNDSTP

-511 IGGVNYYEPY
+511 MGGVNYYEPY
-521 MDLSELNTDAV
+521 MDLSELDTDAV
-532 YNTLRSYYAE
+532 YDTLRDYYAE

-556 STGLIGGDT
+556 STGLIGADT
-565 GDPGNSLD
+565 GDPGNALD

-614 DEEVAADGAAV
+614 DEETAGDGATV

-695 YEDPEIA
+695 YDDPEIA

-730 DIEEYQNQVADQMAR
+730 DIEEYQNKVADQMAE
-745 NAAASADE
+745 NAEASAEE
-753 AEDLEE
+753 AEALEE
-759 TEAN
+759 AQ

>member
-1 MCIIIK
+1 M
-7 DYASLSILPYF
+7 
-18 GYILVFYLKVGD
+18 FYLKVGD
-30 KLDQGDQNNQAKHP
+30 KLDQGDQNKQP
-44 KDAEEKL
+44 KQHEDAEEKL
-51 HRKTSDDQD
+51 NKMGSDDQD

-80 IGIFALFAILIL
+80 IGIFVLFAMLIL

-136 NEALQ
+136 NEALP

-157 RTAQN
+157 QTAQK
-162 LAKYISV
+162 LAKYIAV
-169 DFEDVRDRDLQDY
+169 DFEDVSDRDLQDY
-182 FVAANTDLINE
+182 FVAANTDVIND
-193 RLTDEEAA
+193 RLTDDEAA
-201 AADDEIYEIQVS
+201 AADDEIYAIQVS
-213 KVSEEDLNSFSD
+213 KVTDDDLNGLSD
-225 QDKEAATIFAKMNA
+225 QDKEAAVIFAKMNA

-272 ITTDWKRTYPQNS
+272 VTTDWKRTYPQNS
-285 LLRSLLGSVST
+285 LLRSLLGSVSS
-296 TEEGLPSDQQ
+296 TEEGIPSDQQ
-306 DYYLAKG
+306 DFYLAKG
-313 YALNDRIGESYLE
+313 YALNDRVGMSYIE
-326 KQYEAD
+326 EQYEAD

-342 EVSQDGD
+342 EVSQDGE
-349 IINSEQTYDGEMGN
+349 IINSEQTYAGEMGN

-383 YLQAATTEENN
+383 YLEDATTEDNN
-394 SIYIVASDPNT
+394 TIYIVASDPDT
-405 GGIYALVGKKK
+405 GAIYALVGKKK
-416 MENGEIVDDALGTIN
+416 NSDGEIVDDALGTIN
-431 YVFPSGSVIKP
+431 AVYVSGSVVKP
-442 ATIAAGYGEGLLD
+442 ATISAAYGEGLLEVGSD
-455 VDSENEITDEPMYFS
+455 NEITDEPLYFS

-511 IGGVNYYEPY
+511 LGGVNYYEPY
-521 MDLSELNTDAV
+521 MDLSELDTDAV
-532 YNTLRSYYAE
+532 YDTLRSYYAE

-556 STGLIGGDT
+556 STGLIGADT
-565 GDPGNSLD
+565 GDPGNALD
-573 LAFGQFDT
+573 LAFGHFDT

-614 DEEVAADGAAV
+614 DEETAGDGATI
-625 YEYEP
+625 YEYQP

-638 TDEMLAEVQEGI
+638 TDEMLAEVQEGV
-650 WSVIHTSTGLG
+650 WSVIHTSTGVG
-661 NAIFANFP
+661 NAIFADFP

-680 VSDTLENSTWAGWAP
+680 VFDTLENSTWAGWAP
-695 YEDPEIA
+695 YDDPEIA

-730 DIEEYQNQVADQMAR
+730 DIEEYQNKVADQMAE
-745 NAAASADE
+745 NAEASAEE
-753 AEDLEE
+753 AEALEE
-759 TEAN
+759 ADVQ

>member
-1 MCIIIK
+1 M
-7 DYASLSILPYF
+7 
-18 GYILVFYLKVGD
+18 
-30 KLDQGDQNNQAKHP
+30 DQGNQNKQP
-44 KDAEEKL
+44 KQHEGAEEKL
-51 HRKTSDDQD
+51 NKMGSDDQD

-72 LNRLNVMM
+72 LNRLNVML
-80 IGIFALFAILIL
+80 IGIFVLFAMLIL

-136 NEALQ
+136 NEALP

-157 RTAQN
+157 QTAQK
-162 LAKYISV
+162 LAKYIAV
-169 DFEDVRDRDLQDY
+169 DFEDVSDRDLQDY
-182 FVAANTDLINE
+182 FVAANTDVIND
-193 RLTDEEAA
+193 RLTDDEAA
-201 AADDEIYEIQVS
+201 AADDEIYAIQVS
-213 KVSEEDLNSFSD
+213 KVTDDDLNGLSD
-225 QDKEAATIFAKMNA
+225 QDKEAAVIFAKMNA

-272 ITTDWKRTYPQNS
+272 VTTDWKRTYPQNS
-285 LLRSLLGSVST
+285 LLRSLLGSVSS
-296 TEEGLPSDQQ
+296 TEEGIPSDQQ
-306 DYYLAKG
+306 DFYLAKG
-313 YALNDRIGESYLE
+313 YALNDRVGMSYIE
-326 KQYEAD
+326 EQYEAD

-342 EVSQDGD
+342 EVSQDGE
-349 IINSEQTYDGEMGN
+349 IINSEQTYAGEMGN

-383 YLQAATTEENN
+383 YLEDATTEDNN
-394 SIYIVASDPNT
+394 TIYIVASDPDT
-405 GGIYALVGKKK
+405 GAIYALVGKKK
-416 MENGEIVDDALGTIN
+416 NSDGEIVDDALGTIN
-431 YVFPSGSVIKP
+431 AVYVSGSVVKP
-442 ATIAAGYGEGLLD
+442 ATISAAYGEGLLEVGSD
-455 VDSENEITDEPMYFS
+455 NEITDEPLYFS

-511 IGGVNYYEPY
+511 MGGVNYYEPY
-521 MDLSELNTDAV
+521 MDLSELDTDAV
-532 YNTLRSYYAE
+532 YDTLRSYYAE

-556 STGLIGGDT
+556 STGLIGADT
-565 GDPGNSLD
+565 GDPGNALD
-573 LAFGQFDT
+573 LSFGHFDT

-614 DEEVAADGAAV
+614 DEETAGDGATI
-625 YEYEP
+625 YEYQP

-638 TDEMLAEVQEGI
+638 TDEMLAEVQEGV
-650 WSVIHTSTGLG
+650 WSVIHTSTGVG
-661 NAIFANFP
+661 NAIFADFP

-695 YEDPEIA
+695 YDDPEIA
-702 VSIVIPGTTPNVS
+702 VSIVIPGTTPDVS

-730 DIEEYQNQVADQMAR
+730 DIEEYQNKVADQLAE
-745 NAAASADE
+745 NAEASAEE
-753 AEDLEE
+753 AEALEE
-759 TEAN
+759 ADVQ

>member
-1 MCIIIK
+1 M
-7 DYASLSILPYF
+7 
-18 GYILVFYLKVGD
+18 FYLKVGD
-30 KLDQGDQNNQAKHP
+30 KLDQGDQNKQP
-44 KDAEEKL
+44 KQHEGAEEKL
-51 HRKTSDDQD
+51 NKMGSDDQD

-80 IGIFALFAILIL
+80 IGIFVLFAMLIL

-115 IVEESVPRG
+115 IVEGSVPRG

-136 NEALQ
+136 NEALP

-157 RTAQN
+157 QTAQN

-169 DFEDVRDRDLQDY
+169 DFEDVSDRDLQDY
-182 FVAANTDLINE
+182 FVAANTDVIND
-193 RLTDEEAA
+193 RLTDDEAA
-201 AADDEIYEIQVS
+201 AADDEIYAIQVS
-213 KVSEEDLNSFSD
+213 KVTDDDLNSLSD
-225 QDKEAATIFAKMNA
+225 QDKEAAVIFAKMNA

-252 VTTEETAVVAE
+252 VTTEETAIVAE
-263 HSAELPGVN
+263 HSAELQGVN
-272 ITTDWKRTYPQNS
+272 VTTDWKRTYPQDS
-285 LLRSLLGSVST
+285 LLRSLLGSVSS
-296 TEEGLPSDQQ
+296 TEEGIPSDQQ
-306 DYYLAKG
+306 DFYLAKG
-313 YALNDRIGESYLE
+313 YALNDRVGESYIE
-326 KQYEAD
+326 EQYEAD

-342 EVSQDGD
+342 EVSQDGE
-349 IINSEQTYDGEMGN
+349 IINSEQTYAGEMGN

-383 YLQAATTEENN
+383 YLEDATTEANN
-394 SIYIVASDPNT
+394 SIYIVASDPDT
-405 GGIYALVGKKK
+405 GAIYALVGKKK
-416 MENGEIVDDALGTIN
+416 NSDGEIVDDALGTIN
-431 YVFPSGSVIKP
+431 SVFVSGSVVKP
-442 ATIAAGYGEGLLD
+442 ATISAAYGEGLLEVGSD
-455 VDSENEITDEPMYFS
+455 NEITDEPLYFS

-477 WWFTSGNDSAP
+477 WWFTSGNDSTP

-511 IGGVNYYEPY
+511 MGGVNYYEPY
-521 MDLSELNTDAV
+521 MDLSELDTDAV
-532 YNTLRSYYAE
+532 YDTLRDYYAE

-556 STGLIGGDT
+556 STGLIGADT
-565 GDPGNSLD
+565 GDPGNALD

-614 DEEVAADGAAV
+614 DKETAGDGATV

-695 YEDPEIA
+695 YDDPEIA

-730 DIEEYQNQVADQMAR
+730 DIEEYQNKVADQMAE
-745 NAAASADE
+745 NAEASAEE
-753 AEDLEE
+753 AEALEE
-759 TEAN
+759 AQ

>member
-1 MCIIIK
+1 
-7 DYASLSILPYF
+7 
-18 GYILVFYLKVGD
+18 VFYLKVGD
-30 KLDQGDQNNQAKHP
+30 KLDQGDQNKQP
-44 KDAEEKL
+44 KQHEGAEEKL
-51 HRKTSDDQD
+51 NKMGSDDQD

-80 IGIFALFAILIL
+80 IGIFVLFAMLIL

-124 LIIDSEGELMVS
+124 LIVDSEGELMVS
-136 NEALQ
+136 NEALP

-157 RTAQN
+157 QTAQN
-162 LAKYISV
+162 LAKYIAI
-169 DFEDVRDRDLQDY
+169 DFEDVSDRDLQDY
-182 FVAANTDLINE
+182 FVAANTDVIND
-193 RLTDEEAA
+193 RLTDDEAA
-201 AADDEIYEIQVS
+201 AADDEIYAIQVS
-213 KVSEEDLNSFSD
+213 KVTDDDLNGLSD
-225 QDKEAATIFAKMNA
+225 QDKKAAVIFAKMNA

-252 VTTEETAVVAE
+252 VTTEEMAVVAE

-272 ITTDWKRTYPQNS
+272 VTTDWKRTYPQDS
-285 LLRSLLGSVST
+285 LLRSLLGSVSS
-296 TEEGLPSDQQ
+296 TEEGIPSDQQ
-306 DYYLAKG
+306 DFYLAKG
-313 YALNDRIGESYLE
+313 YALNDRVGESYIE
-326 KQYEAD
+326 EQYEAD

-342 EVSQDGD
+342 EVSQDGE
-349 IINSEQTYDGEMGN
+349 IINSEQTYAGEMGN

-383 YLQAATTEENN
+383 YLEDATTEENN
-394 SIYIVASDPNT
+394 SIYIVASDPDT
-405 GGIYALVGKKK
+405 GAIYALVGKKK
-416 MENGEIVDDALGTIN
+416 NSDGEIVDDALGTIN
-431 YVFPSGSVIKP
+431 SVFVSGSVVKP
-442 ATIAAGYGEGLLD
+442 ATISAAYGEGLLEVGSD
-455 VDSENEITDEPMYFS
+455 NEITDEPLYFS

-477 WWFTSGNDSAP
+477 WWFTSGNDSTP

-511 IGGVNYYEPY
+511 MGGVNYYEPY
-521 MDLSELNTDAV
+521 MDLSELDTDAV
-532 YNTLRSYYAE
+532 YDTLRDYYAE

-556 STGLIGGDT
+556 STGLIGADT
-565 GDPGNSLD
+565 GEPGKALD

-614 DEEVAADGAAV
+614 DEETAGDGGTV

-680 VSDTLENSTWAGWAP
+680 RTDMLENSTWAGWAP
-695 YEDPEIA
+695 YDDPEIA

-730 DIEEYQNQVADQMAR
+730 DIEEYQNKVADQMAE
-745 NAAASADE
+745 NAEASAEE
-753 AEDLEE
+753 AEALEE
-759 TEAN
+759 AE

>member
-1 MCIIIK
+1 M
-7 DYASLSILPYF
+7 
-18 GYILVFYLKVGD
+18 
-30 KLDQGDQNNQAKHP
+30 DQGDQNKQP
-44 KDAEEKL
+44 KQHEDAEEKL
-51 HRKTSDDQD
+51 NKMGSDDQD

-80 IGIFALFAILIL
+80 IGIFVLFAMLIL

-136 NEALQ
+136 NEALP

-157 RTAQN
+157 QTAQK
-162 LAKYISV
+162 LAKYIAV
-169 DFEDVRDRDLQDY
+169 DFEDVSDRDLQDY
-182 FVAANTDLINE
+182 FVAANTDVIND
-193 RLTDEEAA
+193 RLTDDEAA
-201 AADDEIYEIQVS
+201 AADDEIYAIQVS
-213 KVSEEDLNSFSD
+213 KVTDDDLNGLSD
-225 QDKEAATIFAKMNA
+225 QDKEAAVIFAKMNA

-272 ITTDWKRTYPQNS
+272 VTTDWKRTYPQNS
-285 LLRSLLGSVST
+285 LLRSLLGSVSS
-296 TEEGLPSDQQ
+296 TEEGIPSDQQ
-306 DYYLAKG
+306 DFYLAKG
-313 YALNDRIGESYLE
+313 YALNDRVGMSYIE
-326 KQYEAD
+326 EQYEAD

-342 EVSQDGD
+342 EVSQDGE
-349 IINSEQTYDGEMGN
+349 IINSEQTYAGEMGN

-383 YLQAATTEENN
+383 YLEDATTEDNN
-394 SIYIVASDPNT
+394 TIYIVASDPDT
-405 GGIYALVGKKK
+405 GSIYALVGKKK
-416 MENGEIVDDALGTIN
+416 NSDGEIVDDALGTIN
-431 YVFPSGSVIKP
+431 AVYVSGSVVKP
-442 ATIAAGYGEGLLD
+442 ATISAAYGEGLLEVGSD
-455 VDSENEITDEPMYFS
+455 NEITDEPLYFS

-511 IGGVNYYEPY
+511 LGGVNYYEPY
-521 MDLSELNTDAV
+521 MDLSELDTDAV
-532 YNTLRSYYAE
+532 YDTLRSYYAE

-556 STGLIGGDT
+556 STGLIGADT
-565 GDPGNSLD
+565 GDPGNALD
-573 LAFGQFDT
+573 LAFGHFDT

-614 DEEVAADGAAV
+614 DEETAGDGATI
-625 YEYEP
+625 YEYQP

-638 TDEMLAEVQEGI
+638 TDEMLAEVQEGV
-650 WSVIHTSTGLG
+650 WSVIHTSTGVG
-661 NAIFANFP
+661 NAIFADFP

-680 VSDTLENSTWAGWAP
+680 VSDTDTLENSTWAGWAP
-695 YEDPEIA
+695 YDDPEIA

-730 DIEEYQNQVADQMAR
+730 DIEEYQNKVADQMAE
-745 NAAASADE
+745 NAEASAEE
-753 AEDLEE
+753 AEALEE
-759 TEAN
+759 ADVQ

>member
-1 MCIIIK
+1 M
-7 DYASLSILPYF
+7 
-18 GYILVFYLKVGD
+18 FYLKVGD
-30 KLDQGDQNNQAKHP
+30 KLDQGDQNKQPEQHE
-44 KDAEEKL
+44 DAEEKL
-51 HRKTSDDQD
+51 NKMGSDDQD

-80 IGIFALFAILIL
+80 IGIFVLFAMLIL

-136 NEALQ
+136 NEALP

-157 RTAQN
+157 QTAQK
-162 LAKYISV
+162 LAKYIAV
-169 DFEDVRDRDLQDY
+169 DFEDVSDRDLQDY
-182 FVAANTDLINE
+182 FVAANTDVIND
-193 RLTDEEAA
+193 RLTDDEAA
-201 AADDEIYEIQVS
+201 AADDEIYAIQVS
-213 KVSEEDLNSFSD
+213 KVTDDDLNGLSD
-225 QDKEAATIFAKMNA
+225 QDKEAAVIFAKMNA

-272 ITTDWKRTYPQNS
+272 VTTDWKRTYPQNS
-285 LLRSLLGSVST
+285 LLRSLLGSVSS
-296 TEEGLPSDQQ
+296 TEEGIPSDQQ
-306 DYYLAKG
+306 DFYLAKG
-313 YALNDRIGESYLE
+313 YALNDRVGMSYIE
-326 KQYEAD
+326 EQYEAD

-342 EVSQDGD
+342 EVSQDGE
-349 IINSEQTYDGEMGN
+349 IINSEQTYAGEMGN

-383 YLQAATTEENN
+383 YLEDATTEDNN
-394 SIYIVASDPNT
+394 TIYIVASDPDT
-405 GGIYALVGKKK
+405 GAIYALVGKKK
-416 MENGEIVDDALGTIN
+416 NSDGEIVDDALGTIN
-431 YVFPSGSVIKP
+431 AVYVSGSVVKP
-442 ATIAAGYGEGLLD
+442 ATISAAYGEGLLEVGSD
-455 VDSENEITDEPMYFS
+455 NEITDEPLYFS

-511 IGGVNYYEPY
+511 LGGVNYYEPY
-521 MDLSELNTDAV
+521 MDLSELDTDAV
-532 YNTLRSYYAE
+532 YDTLRSYYAE

-556 STGLIGGDT
+556 STGLIGADT
-565 GDPGNSLD
+565 GDPGNALD
-573 LAFGQFDT
+573 LAFGHFDT

-614 DEEVAADGAAV
+614 DEETAGDGATI
-625 YEYEP
+625 YEYQP

-638 TDEMLAEVQEGI
+638 TDEMLAEVQEGV
-650 WSVIHTSTGLG
+650 WSVIHTSTGVG
-661 NAIFANFP
+661 NAIFAGFP

-680 VSDTLENSTWAGWAP
+680 VSDTLSDTLENSTWAGWAP
-695 YEDPEIA
+695 YDDPEIA
-702 VSIVIPGTTPNVS
+702 VSIVIPGTTPDVS

-730 DIEEYQNQVADQMAR
+730 DIEEYQNKVADQLAE
-745 NAAASADE
+745 NAEASAEE
-753 AEDLEE
+753 AEALEE
-759 TEAN
+759 AQ

>member
-1 MCIIIK
+1 M
-7 DYASLSILPYF
+7 
-18 GYILVFYLKVGD
+18 
-30 KLDQGDQNNQAKHP
+30 DQGDQNKQP
-44 KDAEEKL
+44 KQHEGAEEKL
-51 HRKTSDDQD
+51 NKMGSDDQD

-80 IGIFALFAILIL
+80 IGIFVLFAMLIL

-124 LIIDSEGELMVS
+124 LIVDSEGELMVS
-136 NEALQ
+136 NEALP

-157 RTAQN
+157 QTAQK
-162 LAKYISV
+162 LAKYIAV
-169 DFEDVRDRDLQDY
+169 DFEDVSDRDLQDY
-182 FVAANTDLINE
+182 FVAANTDVIND
-193 RLTDEEAA
+193 RLTDDEAA
-201 AADDEIYEIQVS
+201 AADDEIYAIQVS
-213 KVSEEDLNSFSD
+213 KVTDDDLNGLSD
-225 QDKEAATIFAKMNA
+225 QDKEAAVIFAKMNA

-272 ITTDWKRTYPQNS
+272 VTTDWKRTYPQNS
-285 LLRSLLGSVST
+285 LLRSLLGSVSS
-296 TEEGLPSDQQ
+296 TEEGIPSDQQ
-306 DYYLAKG
+306 DFYLAKG
-313 YALNDRIGESYLE
+313 YALNDRVGMSYIE
-326 KQYEAD
+326 EQYEAD

-342 EVSQDGD
+342 EVSQDGE
-349 IINSEQTYDGEMGN
+349 IINSEQTYAGEMGN

-383 YLQAATTEENN
+383 YLEDATTEDNN
-394 SIYIVASDPNT
+394 TIYIVASDPDT
-405 GGIYALVGKKK
+405 GAIYALVGKKK
-416 MENGEIVDDALGTIN
+416 NSDGEIVDDALGTIN
-431 YVFPSGSVIKP
+431 AVYVSGSVVKP
-442 ATIAAGYGEGLLD
+442 ATISAGYGEGLLEVGSD
-455 VDSENEITDEPMYFS
+455 NEITDEPLYFS

-511 IGGVNYYEPY
+511 LGGVNYYEPY
-521 MDLSELNTDAV
+521 MDLSELDTDAV
-532 YNTLRSYYAE
+532 YDTLRSYYAE

-556 STGLIGGDT
+556 STGLIGADT
-565 GDPGNSLD
+565 GDPGNALD
-573 LAFGQFDT
+573 LAFGHFDT

-614 DEEVAADGAAV
+614 DEETAGDGATI
-625 YEYEP
+625 YEYQP

-638 TDEMLAEVQEGI
+638 TDEMLAEVQEGV
-650 WSVIHTSTGLG
+650 WSVIHTSTGVG
-661 NAIFANFP
+661 NAIFADFP

-680 VSDTLENSTWAGWAP
+680 VFDTLENSTWAGWAP
-695 YEDPEIA
+695 YDDPEIA

-730 DIEEYQNQVADQMAR
+730 DIEEYQNKVADQMAE
-745 NAAASADE
+745 NAEASAEE
-753 AEDLEE
+753 AEALEE
-759 TEAN
+759 ADVQ

>member
-1 MCIIIK
+1 M
-7 DYASLSILPYF
+7 
-18 GYILVFYLKVGD
+18 KVGD
-30 KLDQGDQNNQAKHP
+30 KLDQGNQNKQP
-44 KDAEEKL
+44 KQHEGAEEKL
-51 HRKTSDDQD
+51 NKMGSDDQD

-72 LNRLNVMM
+72 LNRLNVML
-80 IGIFALFAILIL
+80 IGIFVLFAMLIL

-124 LIIDSEGELMVS
+124 LIVDSEGELMVS
-136 NEALQ
+136 NEALP

-152 GEDMV
+152 GEDMA

-162 LAKYISV
+162 LAKYIAI
-169 DFEDVRDRDLQDY
+169 DFEDVSDRDLQDY
-182 FVAANTDLINE
+182 FVAANTDVIND
-193 RLTDEEAA
+193 RLTDDEAA
-201 AADDEIYEIQVS
+201 AADDEIYAIQVS
-213 KVSEEDLNSFSD
+213 KVTDDDLNGLSD
-225 QDKEAATIFAKMNA
+225 QDKEAAVIFAKMNA

-252 VTTEETAVVAE
+252 VTTEEMAVVAE
-263 HSAELPGVN
+263 RSAELPGVN
-272 ITTDWKRTYPQNS
+272 VTTDWKRTYPQDS
-285 LLRSLLGSVST
+285 LLRSLLGSVSS
-296 TEEGLPSDQQ
+296 TEEGIPSDQQ
-306 DYYLAKG
+306 DFYLAKG
-313 YALNDRIGESYLE
+313 YALNDRVGVSYIE
-326 KQYEAD
+326 EQYEAD

-342 EVSQDGD
+342 EVSQDGE
-349 IINSEQTYDGEMGN
+349 IINSEQTYAGEMGN

-383 YLQAATTEENN
+383 YLEDATTEDNN
-394 SIYIVASDPNT
+394 SIYIVASDPDT
-405 GGIYALVGKKK
+405 GAIYALVGKKK
-416 MENGEIVDDALGTIN
+416 NSDGEIVDDALGTIN
-431 YVFPSGSVIKP
+431 SVFVSGSVVKP
-442 ATIAAGYGEGLLD
+442 ATIAAGYGEGLLEVGSD
-455 VDSENEITDEPMYFS
+455 NEITDEPLYFS

-477 WWFTSGNDSAP
+477 WWFTSGNDSTP
-488 RILTDKQALAQSSN
+488 RILTDKQAIAQSSN

-511 IGGVNYYEPY
+511 MGGVNYYEPY
-521 MDLSELNTDAV
+521 MDLSELDTDAV
-532 YNTLRSYYAE
+532 YDTLRDYYAE

-556 STGLIGGDT
+556 STGLIGADT
-565 GDPGNSLD
+565 GDPGNALD
-573 LAFGQFDT
+573 LSFGQFDT

-614 DEEVAADGAAV
+614 DEETAGDGATV

-695 YEDPEIA
+695 YDDPEIA
-702 VSIVIPGTTPNVS
+702 VSIVIPGTTPDVS

-730 DIEEYQNQVADQMAR
+730 DIEEYQNKVADQMAE
-745 NAAASADE
+745 E
-753 AEDLEE
+753 AEELEE
-759 TEAN
+759 AQ

>member
-1 MCIIIK
+1 M
-7 DYASLSILPYF
+7 
-18 GYILVFYLKVGD
+18 FYLKVGD
-30 KLDQGDQNNQAKHP
+30 KLDQGDQNKQP
-44 KDAEEKL
+44 EQYEDAEKKL
-51 HRKTSDDQD
+51 NKIGSDDQD

-72 LNRLNVMM
+72 LNRLNVML
-80 IGIFALFAILIL
+80 IGIFVLFAMLIL

-115 IVEESVPRG
+115 IVEGSVPRG

-136 NEALQ
+136 NEALP

-157 RTAQN
+157 QTAQN
-162 LAKYISV
+162 LAKYIAI
-169 DFEDVRDRDLQDY
+169 DFEDVSDRDLQDY
-182 FVAANTDLINE
+182 FVAANTDVIND
-193 RLTDEEAA
+193 RLTDDEAS
-201 AADDEIYEIQVS
+201 AADDEIYAIQVS
-213 KVSEEDLNSFSD
+213 KVTDDDLNSLSD
-225 QDKEAATIFAKMNA
+225 QDKEAAIIFAKMNA

-272 ITTDWKRTYPQNS
+272 LTTDWKRTYPQDS
-285 LLRSLLGSVST
+285 LLRSLLGSVSS
-296 TEEGLPSDQQ
+296 TEEGIPSDQQ
-306 DYYLAKG
+306 DFYLAKG
-313 YALNDRIGESYLE
+313 YALNDRVGESYIE
-326 KQYEAD
+326 EQYEAD

-342 EVSQDGD
+342 EVSQDGE
-349 IINSEQTYDGEMGN
+349 IINSEQTYAGEMGN

-383 YLQAATTEENN
+383 YLEDATTEDNN
-394 SIYIVASDPNT
+394 SIYIVASDPDT
-405 GGIYALVGKKK
+405 GAIYALVGKKK
-416 MENGEIVDDALGTIN
+416 NSDGEIVDDALGTIN
-431 YVFPSGSVIKP
+431 SVFASGSVVKP
-442 ATIAAGYGEGLLD
+442 ATISAGYGEGLLEVGSD
-455 VDSENEITDEPMYFS
+455 NEITDEPLYFS

-477 WWFTSGNDSAP
+477 WWFTSGNDSTP

-511 IGGVNYYEPY
+511 MGGVNYYEPY
-521 MDLSELNTDAV
+521 MDLSELDTDAV
-532 YNTLRSYYAE
+532 YDTLRDYYAE

-556 STGLIGGDT
+556 STGLIGADT
-565 GDPGNSLD
+565 GDPGNALD

-614 DEEVAADGAAV
+614 DEETAGDGATV

-630 TVLNELSI
+630 TVLNGLSI

-695 YEDPEIA
+695 YDDPEIA

-730 DIEEYQNQVADQMAR
+730 DIEEYQNKVADQMAE
-745 NAAASADE
+745 NAEASAEQAE
-753 AEDLEE
+753 ALEE
-759 TEAN
+759 AQ

>member
-1 MCIIIK
+1 M
-7 DYASLSILPYF
+7 
-18 GYILVFYLKVGD
+18 FYLKVGD
-30 KLDQGDQNNQAKHP
+30 KLDQGDQNKQP
-44 KDAEEKL
+44 KQHEGAEEKL
-51 HRKTSDDQD
+51 NKMGSDDQD

-80 IGIFALFAILIL
+80 IGIFVLFAMLIL

-136 NEALQ
+136 NEALP

-157 RTAQN
+157 QTAQK
-162 LAKYISV
+162 LAKYIAV
-169 DFEDVRDRDLQDY
+169 DFEDVSDRDLQDY
-182 FVAANTDLINE
+182 FVAANTDVIND
-193 RLTDEEAA
+193 RLTDDEAA
-201 AADDEIYEIQVS
+201 AADDEIYAIQVS
-213 KVSEEDLNSFSD
+213 KVTDDDLNGLSD
-225 QDKEAATIFAKMNA
+225 QDKEAAVIFAKMNA

-272 ITTDWKRTYPQNS
+272 VTTDWKRTYPQNS
-285 LLRSLLGSVST
+285 LLRSLLGSVSS
-296 TEEGLPSDQQ
+296 TEEGIPSDQQ
-306 DYYLAKG
+306 DFYLAKG
-313 YALNDRIGESYLE
+313 YALNDRVGMSYIE
-326 KQYEAD
+326 EQYEAD

-342 EVSQDGD
+342 EVSQDGE
-349 IINSEQTYDGEMGN
+349 IINSEQTYAGEMGN

-373 QAELEAYATQ
+373 QAELQAYATQ
-383 YLQAATTEENN
+383 YLEDATTEGNN
-394 SIYIVASDPNT
+394 TIYIVASDPDT
-405 GGIYALVGKKK
+405 GAIYALVGKKK
-416 MENGEIVDDALGTIN
+416 NSDGEIVDDALGTIN
-431 YVFPSGSVIKP
+431 AVYVSGSVVKP
-442 ATIAAGYGEGLLD
+442 ATISAAYGEGLLEVGSD
-455 VDSENEITDEPMYFS
+455 NEITDEPLYFS

-477 WWFTSGNDSAP
+477 WWFTSGNDATP

-511 IGGVNYYEPY
+511 LGGVNYYEPY
-521 MDLSELNTDAV
+521 MDLSELDTDAV
-532 YNTLRSYYAE
+532 YDTLRSYYAE

-556 STGLIGGDT
+556 STGLIGADT
-565 GDPGNSLD
+565 GDPGNALD
-573 LAFGQFDT
+573 LAFGHFDT

-614 DEEVAADGAAV
+614 DEETAGDGATI
-625 YEYEP
+625 YEYQP

-695 YEDPEIA
+695 YDDPEIA

-730 DIEEYQNQVADQMAR
+730 DIEEYQNKVADQMAE
-745 NAAASADE
+745 NAEASAEE
-753 AEDLEE
+753 AEALEE
-759 TEAN
+759 ADVQ

>member
-1 MCIIIK
+1 M
-7 DYASLSILPYF
+7 
-18 GYILVFYLKVGD
+18 FYLKVGD
-30 KLDQGDQNNQAKHP
+30 KLDQGDQNKQP
-44 KDAEEKL
+44 KQYDDTEKKL
-51 HRKTSDDQD
+51 NKIGSDDQD

-72 LNRLNVMM
+72 LNRLNVML
-80 IGIFALFAILIL
+80 IGIFVLFAMLIL

-115 IVEESVPRG
+115 IVEGSVPRG

-136 NEALQ
+136 NEALP

-157 RTAQN
+157 QTAQN
-162 LAKYISV
+162 LAKYIAI
-169 DFEDVRDRDLQDY
+169 DFEDVSDRDLQDY
-182 FVAANTDLINE
+182 FVAANTDVIND
-193 RLTDEEAA
+193 RLTDDEAS
-201 AADDEIYEIQVS
+201 AADDEIYAIQVS
-213 KVSEEDLNSFSD
+213 KVTDDDLNSLSD
-225 QDKEAATIFAKMNA
+225 QDKEAAVIFAKMNA

-272 ITTDWKRTYPQNS
+272 LTTDWKRTYPQDS
-285 LLRSLLGSVST
+285 LLRSLLGSVSS
-296 TEEGLPSDQQ
+296 TEEGIPSDQQ
-306 DYYLAKG
+306 DFYLAKG
-313 YALNDRIGESYLE
+313 YALNDRVGESYIE
-326 KQYEAD
+326 EQYEAD

-342 EVSQDGD
+342 EVSQDGE
-349 IINSEQTYDGEMGN
+349 IINSEQTYAGEMGN

-383 YLQAATTEENN
+383 YLEDATTEDNN
-394 SIYIVASDPNT
+394 TIYIVASDPDT
-405 GGIYALVGKKK
+405 GAIYALVGKKK
-416 MENGEIVDDALGTIN
+416 NSDGEIVDDALNTIN
-431 YVFPSGSVIKP
+431 SVFVSGSVVKP
-442 ATIAAGYGEGLLD
+442 ATISAAYGEGLLEVGSD
-455 VDSENEITDEPMYFS
+455 NEITDEPLYFS

-477 WWFTSGNDSAP
+477 WWFTSGNDSTP

-511 IGGVNYYEPY
+511 MGGVNYYEPY
-521 MDLSELNTDAV
+521 MDLSELDTDAV
-532 YNTLRSYYAE
+532 YDTLRDYYAE

-556 STGLIGGDT
+556 STGLIGADT
-565 GDPGNSLD
+565 GEPGKALD

-614 DEEVAADGAAV
+614 DEETAGDGGTV

-680 VSDTLENSTWAGWAP
+680 RTDMLENSTWAGWAP
-695 YEDPEIA
+695 YDDPEIA

-730 DIEEYQNQVADQMAR
+730 DIEEYQNKVADQMAE
-745 NAAASADE
+745 NAEASAEE
-753 AEDLEE
+753 AEALEE
-759 TEAN
+759 AQ

>member
-1 MCIIIK
+1 M
-7 DYASLSILPYF
+7 
-18 GYILVFYLKVGD
+18 FYLKVGD
-30 KLDQGDQNNQAKHP
+30 KLDQGDQNKQP
-44 KDAEEKL
+44 KQHEGAEEKL
-51 HRKTSDDQD
+51 NKMGSDDQD

-80 IGIFALFAILIL
+80 IGIFVLFAMLIL

-115 IVEESVPRG
+115 IVEGSVPRG

-136 NEALQ
+136 NEALP

-157 RTAQN
+157 QTAQN

-169 DFEDVRDRDLQDY
+169 DFEDVSDRDLQDY
-182 FVAANTDLINE
+182 FVAANTDVIND
-193 RLTDEEAA
+193 RLTDDEAA
-201 AADDEIYEIQVS
+201 AADDEIYAIQVS
-213 KVSEEDLNSFSD
+213 KVTDDDLNSLSD
-225 QDKEAATIFAKMNA
+225 QDKEAAVIFAKMNA
-239 ASSLSTVMIKNDG
+239 ASSLTTVMIKNDG
-252 VTTEETAVVAE
+252 VTTEETAIVAE
-263 HSAELPGVN
+263 HSAELQGVN
-272 ITTDWKRTYPQNS
+272 VTTDWKRTYPQDS
-285 LLRSLLGSVST
+285 LLRSLLGSVSS
-296 TEEGLPSDQQ
+296 TEEGIPSDQQ
-306 DYYLAKG
+306 DFYLAKG
-313 YALNDRIGESYLE
+313 YALNDRVGESYIE
-326 KQYEAD
+326 EQYEAD

-342 EVSQDGD
+342 EVSQDGE
-349 IINSEQTYDGEMGN
+349 IINSEQTYAGEMGN

-383 YLQAATTEENN
+383 YLEDATTEANN
-394 SIYIVASDPNT
+394 SIYIVASDPDT
-405 GGIYALVGKKK
+405 GAIYALVGKKK
-416 MENGEIVDDALGTIN
+416 NSDGEIVDDALGTIN
-431 YVFPSGSVIKP
+431 SVFVSGSVVKP
-442 ATIAAGYGEGLLD
+442 ATISAAYGEGLLEVGSD
-455 VDSENEITDEPMYFS
+455 NEITDEPLYFS

-477 WWFTSGNDSAP
+477 WWFTSGNDSTP

-511 IGGVNYYEPY
+511 MGGVNYYEPY
-521 MDLSELNTDAV
+521 MDLSELDTDAV
-532 YNTLRSYYAE
+532 YDTLRDYYAE

-556 STGLIGGDT
+556 STGLIGADT
-565 GDPGNSLD
+565 GDPGNALD

-614 DEEVAADGAAV
+614 DEETAGDGATV

-695 YEDPEIA
+695 YDDPEIA

-730 DIEEYQNQVADQMAR
+730 DIEEYQNKVADQMAE
-745 NAAASADE
+745 NAEASAEE
-753 AEDLEE
+753 AEALEE
-759 TEAN
+759 AQ

>member
-1 MCIIIK
+1 M
-7 DYASLSILPYF
+7 
-18 GYILVFYLKVGD
+18 FYLKVGD
-30 KLDQGDQNNQAKHP
+30 KLDQGDQNKQP
-44 KDAEEKL
+44 KQHEGAEEKL
-51 HRKTSDDQD
+51 NKMGSDDQD

-72 LNRLNVMM
+72 LNRLSVMM
-80 IGIFALFAILIL
+80 IGIVVLFAMLIL

-136 NEALQ
+136 NEALP

-157 RTAQN
+157 QTAQK
-162 LAKYISV
+162 LAKYIAV
-169 DFEDVRDRDLQDY
+169 DFEDVSDRDLQDY
-182 FVAANTDLINE
+182 FVAANTDVIND
-193 RLTDEEAA
+193 RLTDDEAA
-201 AADDEIYEIQVS
+201 AADDEIYAIQVS
-213 KVSEEDLNSFSD
+213 KVTDDDLNGLSD
-225 QDKEAATIFAKMNA
+225 QDKEAAVIFAKMNA

-272 ITTDWKRTYPQNS
+272 VTTDWKRTYPQNS
-285 LLRSLLGSVST
+285 LLRSLLGSVSS
-296 TEEGLPSDQQ
+296 TEEGIPSDQQ
-306 DYYLAKG
+306 DFYLAKG
-313 YALNDRIGESYLE
+313 YALNDRVGMSYIE
-326 KQYEAD
+326 EQYEAD

-342 EVSQDGD
+342 EVSQDGE
-349 IINSEQTYDGEMGN
+349 IINSEQTYAGEMGN

-383 YLQAATTEENN
+383 YLEDATTEDNN
-394 SIYIVASDPNT
+394 TIYIVASDPDT
-405 GGIYALVGKKK
+405 GAIYALVGKKK
-416 MENGEIVDDALGTIN
+416 NSDGEIVDDALGTIN
-431 YVFPSGSVIKP
+431 AVYVSGSVVKP
-442 ATIAAGYGEGLLD
+442 ATISAAYGEGLLEVGSD
-455 VDSENEITDEPMYFS
+455 NEITDEPLYFS

-477 WWFTSGNDSAP
+477 WWFTSGNDSTP

-511 IGGVNYYEPY
+511 MGGVNYYEPY
-521 MDLSELNTDAV
+521 MDLSELDTDAV
-532 YNTLRSYYAE
+532 YDTLRSYYAE

-556 STGLIGGDT
+556 STGLIGADT
-565 GDPGNSLD
+565 GDPGNALD
-573 LAFGQFDT
+573 LAFGHFDT

-614 DEEVAADGAAV
+614 DEETAGDGATI
-625 YEYEP
+625 YEYQP

-638 TDEMLAEVQEGI
+638 TDEMLAEVQEGV
-650 WSVIHTSTGLG
+650 WSVIHTSTGVG
-661 NAIFANFP
+661 NAIFADFP

-680 VSDTLENSTWAGWAP
+680 VFDTLENSTWAGWAP
-695 YEDPEIA
+695 YDDPEIA

-730 DIEEYQNQVADQMAR
+730 DIEEYQNKVADQMAE
-745 NAAASADE
+745 NAEASAEE
-753 AEDLEE
+753 AEALEE
-759 TEAN
+759 ADVQ

>member
-1 MCIIIK
+1 M
-7 DYASLSILPYF
+7 
-18 GYILVFYLKVGD
+18 FYLKVGD
-30 KLDQGDQNNQAKHP
+30 KLDQGDQNKQP
-44 KDAEEKL
+44 KQHEDAEEKL
-51 HRKTSDDQD
+51 NKMGSDDQD

-80 IGIFALFAILIL
+80 IGIFVLFAMLIL

-136 NEALQ
+136 NEALP

-157 RTAQN
+157 QTAQN
-162 LAKYISV
+162 LAKYIAI
-169 DFEDVRDRDLQDY
+169 DFEDVSDRDLQDY
-182 FVAANTDLINE
+182 FVAANTDVIND
-193 RLTDEEAA
+193 RLTDDEAS
-201 AADDEIYEIQVS
+201 AADDEIYAIQVS
-213 KVSEEDLNSFSD
+213 KVTDDDLNGLSD
-225 QDKEAATIFAKMNA
+225 QDKEAAVIFAKMNA

-272 ITTDWKRTYPQNS
+272 VTTDWKRTYPQDS
-285 LLRSLLGSVST
+285 LLRSLLGSVSS
-296 TEEGLPSDQQ
+296 TEEGIPSDQQ
-306 DYYLAKG
+306 DFYLAKG
-313 YALNDRIGESYLE
+313 YALNDRVGESYIE
-326 KQYEAD
+326 EQYEAD

-342 EVSQDGD
+342 EVSQDGE
-349 IINSEQTYDGEMGN
+349 IINSEQTYAGEMGN

-383 YLQAATTEENN
+383 YLEDATTDENN
-394 SIYIVASDPNT
+394 SIYIVVSDPDT
-405 GGIYALVGKKK
+405 GAIYALVGKKK
-416 MENGEIVDDALGTIN
+416 NSDGEIVDDALGTIN
-431 YVFPSGSVIKP
+431 SVFASGSVVKP
-442 ATIAAGYGEGLLD
+442 ATISAAYGEGLLEVGSD
-455 VDSENEITDEPMYFS
+455 NEITDEPLYFS

-477 WWFTSGNDSAP
+477 WWFTSGNDSTP
-488 RILTDKQALAQSSN
+488 RVLTDKQALAQSSN

-511 IGGVNYYEPY
+511 MGGVNYYEPY
-521 MDLSELNTDAV
+521 MDLSGLDTDAV
-532 YNTLRSYYAE
+532 YDTLRSYYAE

-556 STGLIGGDT
+556 STGIIGQDT
-565 GDPGNSLD
+565 GDPGNALD

-614 DEEVAADGAAV
+614 DEETAGDGATV
-625 YEYEP
+625 YEYQP

-638 TDEMLAEVQEGI
+638 TDDMLAEVQEGI

-680 VSDTLENSTWAGWAP
+680 RTDSFENSTWAGWAP
-695 YEDPEIA
+695 YDDPEIA

-730 DIEEYQNQVADQMAR
+730 DIEEYQNKVADQMAE
-745 NAAASADE
+745 NAEASAEE
-753 AEDLEE
+753 AEALEE
-759 TEAN
+759 AEAQ

>member
-1 MCIIIK
+1 M
-7 DYASLSILPYF
+7 
-18 GYILVFYLKVGD
+18 FYLKVGD
-30 KLDQGDQNNQAKHP
+30 KLDQGDQNKQP
-44 KDAEEKL
+44 KQYEDAEEKL
-51 HRKTSDDQD
+51 NKIGSDDQD

-72 LNRLNVMM
+72 LNRLNVML
-80 IGIFALFAILIL
+80 IGIFVLFAMLIL

-115 IVEESVPRG
+115 IVEGSVPRG
-124 LIIDSEGELMVS
+124 LIVDSEGELMVS
-136 NEALQ
+136 NEALP

-157 RTAQN
+157 QTAQN
-162 LAKYISV
+162 LAKYIAI
-169 DFEDVRDRDLQDY
+169 DFEDVSDRDLQDY
-182 FVAANTDLINE
+182 FVAANTDVIND
-193 RLTDEEAA
+193 RLTDDEAS
-201 AADDEIYEIQVS
+201 AADDEIYAIQVS
-213 KVSEEDLNSFSD
+213 KVTDDDLNSLSD
-225 QDKEAATIFAKMNA
+225 QDKEAAIIFAKMNA

-252 VTTEETAVVAE
+252 VTTEETSVVAE

-272 ITTDWKRTYPQNS
+272 LTTDWKRTYPQDS
-285 LLRSLLGSVST
+285 LLRSLLGSVSS
-296 TEEGLPSDQQ
+296 TEEGIPSDQQ
-306 DYYLAKG
+306 DFYLAKG
-313 YALNDRIGESYLE
+313 YALNDRVGESYIE
-326 KQYEAD
+326 EQYEAD

-342 EVSQDGD
+342 EVSQDGE
-349 IINSEQTYDGEMGN
+349 IINSEQTYAGEMGN

-383 YLQAATTEENN
+383 YLEDATTEDNN
-394 SIYIVASDPNT
+394 SIYIVASDPDT
-405 GGIYALVGKKK
+405 GAIYALVGKKK
-416 MENGEIVDDALGTIN
+416 NSDGEIVDDALGTIN
-431 YVFPSGSVIKP
+431 SVFVSGSVVKP
-442 ATIAAGYGEGLLD
+442 ATISAAYGEALLEVGSD
-455 VDSENEITDEPMYFS
+455 NEITDEPLYFS

-477 WWFTSGNDSAP
+477 WWFTSGNDSRP

-511 IGGVNYYEPY
+511 MGGVNYYEPY
-521 MDLSELNTDAV
+521 MDLSELDTDAV
-532 YNTLRSYYAE
+532 YDTLRRYYAE

-556 STGLIGGDT
+556 STGLIGADT
-565 GDPGNSLD
+565 GEPGKALD

-581 YSPIQLNQYISTIAN
+581 YSPTQLNQYISTIAN

-614 DEEVAADGAAV
+614 DEETAGDGATV

-661 NAIFANFP
+661 KAIFANFP

-680 VSDTLENSTWAGWAP
+680 RTDMLENSTWAGWAP
-695 YEDPEIA
+695 YDDPEIA

-730 DIEEYQNQVADQMAR
+730 DIEEYQNKVADQMAE
-745 NAAASADE
+745 NAEASAEE
-753 AEDLEE
+753 AEVLEE
-759 TEAN
+759 AQ

>member
-1 MCIIIK
+1 M
-7 DYASLSILPYF
+7 
-18 GYILVFYLKVGD
+18 FYLKVGD
-30 KLDQGDQNNQAKHP
+30 KLDQGDQNKQPEQHE
-44 KDAEEKL
+44 DAEEKL
-51 HRKTSDDQD
+51 NKMGSDDQD

-80 IGIFALFAILIL
+80 IGIFVLFAMLIL

-136 NEALQ
+136 NEALP

-157 RTAQN
+157 QTAQK
-162 LAKYISV
+162 LAKYIAV
-169 DFEDVRDRDLQDY
+169 DFEDVSDRDLQDY
-182 FVAANTDLINE
+182 FVAANTDVIND
-193 RLTDEEAA
+193 RLTDDEAA
-201 AADDEIYEIQVS
+201 AADDEIYAIQVS
-213 KVSEEDLNSFSD
+213 KVTDDDLNGLSD
-225 QDKEAATIFAKMNA
+225 QDKEAAVIFAKMNA

-272 ITTDWKRTYPQNS
+272 VTTDWKRTYPQNS
-285 LLRSLLGSVST
+285 LLRSLLGSVSS
-296 TEEGLPSDQQ
+296 TEEGIPSDQQ
-306 DYYLAKG
+306 DFYLAKG
-313 YALNDRIGESYLE
+313 YALNDRVGMSYIE
-326 KQYEAD
+326 EQYEAD

-342 EVSQDGD
+342 EVSQDGE
-349 IINSEQTYDGEMGN
+349 IINSEQTYAGEMGN

-383 YLQAATTEENN
+383 YLEDATTEDNN
-394 SIYIVASDPNT
+394 TIYIVASDPDT
-405 GGIYALVGKKK
+405 GAIYALVGKKK
-416 MENGEIVDDALGTIN
+416 NSDGEIVDDALGTIN
-431 YVFPSGSVIKP
+431 AVYVSGSVVKP
-442 ATIAAGYGEGLLD
+442 ATISAAYGEGLLEVGSD
-455 VDSENEITDEPMYFS
+455 NEITDEPLYFS

-511 IGGVNYYEPY
+511 LGGVNYYEPY
-521 MDLSELNTDAV
+521 MDLSELDTDAV
-532 YNTLRSYYAE
+532 YDTLRSYYAE

-556 STGLIGGDT
+556 STGLIGADT
-565 GDPGNSLD
+565 GDPGNALD
-573 LAFGQFDT
+573 LAFGHFDT

-614 DEEVAADGAAV
+614 DEETAGDGATI
-625 YEYEP
+625 YEYQP

-638 TDEMLAEVQEGI
+638 TDEMLAEVQEGV
-650 WSVIHTSTGLG
+650 WSVIHTSTGVG
-661 NAIFANFP
+661 NAIFADFP
-669 IEVAGKSGTAT
+669 IEVAGKSGTATVSET

-695 YEDPEIA
+695 YDDPEIA

-730 DIEEYQNQVADQMAR
+730 DIEEYQNKVADQLAE
-745 NAAASADE
+745 NAEASAE
-753 AEDLEE
+753 
-759 TEAN
+759 

>member
-1 MCIIIK
+1 M
-7 DYASLSILPYF
+7 
-18 GYILVFYLKVGD
+18 FYLKVGD
-30 KLDQGDQNNQAKHP
+30 KLDQGDQNKQP
-44 KDAEEKL
+44 KQHEDAEEKL
-51 HRKTSDDQD
+51 NKMGSDDQD

-80 IGIFALFAILIL
+80 IGIFVLFAMLIL

-136 NEALQ
+136 NEALP

-157 RTAQN
+157 QTAQK
-162 LAKYISV
+162 LAKYIAV
-169 DFEDVRDRDLQDY
+169 DFEDVSDRDLQDY
-182 FVAANTDLINE
+182 FVAANTDVIND
-193 RLTDEEAA
+193 RLTDDEAA
-201 AADDEIYEIQVS
+201 AADDEIYAIQVS
-213 KVSEEDLNSFSD
+213 KVTDDDLNGLSD
-225 QDKEAATIFAKMNA
+225 QDKEAAVIFAKMNA

-272 ITTDWKRTYPQNS
+272 VTTDWKRTYPQNS
-285 LLRSLLGSVST
+285 LLRSLLGSVSS
-296 TEEGLPSDQQ
+296 TEEGIPSDQQ
-306 DYYLAKG
+306 DFYLAKG
-313 YALNDRIGESYLE
+313 YALNDRVGMSYIE
-326 KQYEAD
+326 EQYEAD

-342 EVSQDGD
+342 EVSQDGE
-349 IINSEQTYDGEMGN
+349 IINSEQTYAGEMGN

-383 YLQAATTEENN
+383 YLEDATTEGNN
-394 SIYIVASDPNT
+394 TIYIVASDPDT
-405 GGIYALVGKKK
+405 GAIYALVGKKK
-416 MENGEIVDDALGTIN
+416 NSDGEIVDDALGTIN
-431 YVFPSGSVIKP
+431 AVYVSGSVVKP
-442 ATIAAGYGEGLLD
+442 ATISAAYGEGLLEVGSD
-455 VDSENEITDEPMYFS
+455 NEITDEPLYFS

-477 WWFTSGNDSAP
+477 WWFTSGNDATP

-511 IGGVNYYEPY
+511 LGGVNYYEPY
-521 MDLSELNTDAV
+521 MDLSELDTDAV
-532 YNTLRSYYAE
+532 YDTLRSYYAE

-556 STGLIGGDT
+556 STGLIGADT
-565 GDPGNSLD
+565 GDPGNALD
-573 LAFGQFDT
+573 LAFGHFDT

-614 DEEVAADGAAV
+614 DEETAGDGATI
-625 YEYEP
+625 YEYQP

-638 TDEMLAEVQEGI
+638 TDEMLAEVQEGV
-650 WSVIHTSTGLG
+650 WSVIHTSTGVG
-661 NAIFANFP
+661 NAIFADFP

-695 YEDPEIA
+695 YDDPEIA

-730 DIEEYQNQVADQMAR
+730 DIEEYQNKVADQMAE
-745 NAAASADE
+745 NAEASAEE
-753 AEDLEE
+753 AEALEE
-759 TEAN
+759 ADVQ

>member
-1 MCIIIK
+1 M
-7 DYASLSILPYF
+7 
-18 GYILVFYLKVGD
+18 
-30 KLDQGDQNNQAKHP
+30 DQGDQNKQP
-44 KDAEEKL
+44 KQHEDAEEKL
-51 HRKTSDDQD
+51 NKMGSDDQD

-80 IGIFALFAILIL
+80 IGIFVLFAMLIL

-136 NEALQ
+136 NEALP

-157 RTAQN
+157 QTAQK
-162 LAKYISV
+162 LAKYIAV
-169 DFEDVRDRDLQDY
+169 DFEDVSDRDLQDY
-182 FVAANTDLINE
+182 FVAANTDVIND
-193 RLTDEEAA
+193 RLTDDEAA
-201 AADDEIYEIQVS
+201 AADDEIYAIQVS
-213 KVSEEDLNSFSD
+213 KVTDDDLNGLSD
-225 QDKEAATIFAKMNA
+225 QDKEAAVIFAKMNA

-272 ITTDWKRTYPQNS
+272 VTTDWKRTYPQNS
-285 LLRSLLGSVST
+285 LLRSLLGSVSS
-296 TEEGLPSDQQ
+296 TEEGIPSDQQ
-306 DYYLAKG
+306 DFYLAKG
-313 YALNDRIGESYLE
+313 YALNDRVGMSYIE
-326 KQYEAD
+326 EQYEAD

-342 EVSQDGD
+342 EVSQDGE
-349 IINSEQTYDGEMGN
+349 IINSEQTYAGEMGN

-383 YLQAATTEENN
+383 YLEDATTEDNN
-394 SIYIVASDPNT
+394 TIYIVASDPDT
-405 GGIYALVGKKK
+405 GAIYALVGKKK
-416 MENGEIVDDALGTIN
+416 NSDGEIVDDALGTIN
-431 YVFPSGSVIKP
+431 AVYVSGSVVKP
-442 ATIAAGYGEGLLD
+442 ATISAAYGEGLLEVGSD
-455 VDSENEITDEPMYFS
+455 NEITDEPLYFS

-511 IGGVNYYEPY
+511 LGGVNYYEPY
-521 MDLSELNTDAV
+521 MDLSELDTDAV
-532 YNTLRSYYAE
+532 YDTLRSYYAE

-556 STGLIGGDT
+556 STGLIGADT
-565 GDPGNSLD
+565 GDPGNALD
-573 LAFGQFDT
+573 LAFGHFDT

-614 DEEVAADGAAV
+614 DEETAGDGATI
-625 YEYEP
+625 YEYQP

-638 TDEMLAEVQEGI
+638 TDEMLAEVQEGV
-650 WSVIHTSTGLG
+650 WSVIHTSTGVG
-661 NAIFANFP
+661 NAIFADFP

-680 VSDTLENSTWAGWAP
+680 VFDTLENSTWAGWAP
-695 YEDPEIA
+695 YDDPEIA

-730 DIEEYQNQVADQMAR
+730 DIEEYQNKVADQMAE
-745 NAAASADE
+745 NAEASAEE
-753 AEDLEE
+753 AEALEE
-759 TEAN
+759 ADVQ

>member
-1 MCIIIK
+1 M
-7 DYASLSILPYF
+7 
-18 GYILVFYLKVGD
+18 FYLKVGD
-30 KLDQGDQNNQAKHP
+30 KLDQGDQNKQP
-44 KDAEEKL
+44 KQHEGAEEKL
-51 HRKTSDDQD
+51 NKMGSDDQD

-80 IGIFALFAILIL
+80 IGIFVLFAMLIL

-115 IVEESVPRG
+115 IVEGSVPRG

-136 NEALQ
+136 NEALP

-157 RTAQN
+157 QTAQN
-162 LAKYISV
+162 LAKYIAI
-169 DFEDVRDRDLQDY
+169 DFEDVSDRDLQDY
-182 FVAANTDLINE
+182 FVAANTDVIND
-193 RLTDEEAA
+193 RLTDDEAA
-201 AADDEIYEIQVS
+201 AADDEIYAIQVS
-213 KVSEEDLNSFSD
+213 KVTDDDLNGLSD
-225 QDKEAATIFAKMNA
+225 QDKEAAVIFAKMNA

-252 VTTEETAVVAE
+252 VTTEEMAVVAE

-272 ITTDWKRTYPQNS
+272 VTTDWKRTYPQDS
-285 LLRSLLGSVST
+285 LLRSLLGSVSS
-296 TEEGLPSDQQ
+296 TEEGIPSDQQ
-306 DYYLAKG
+306 DFYLAKG
-313 YALNDRIGESYLE
+313 YALNDRVGESYIE
-326 KQYEAD
+326 EQYEAD

-342 EVSQDGD
+342 EVSQDGE
-349 IINSEQTYDGEMGN
+349 IINSEQTYAGEMGN

-383 YLQAATTEENN
+383 YLEDATTEANN
-394 SIYIVASDPNT
+394 SIYIVASDPDT
-405 GGIYALVGKKK
+405 GAIYALVGKKK
-416 MENGEIVDDALGTIN
+416 NSDGEIVDDALGTIN
-431 YVFPSGSVIKP
+431 SVFVSGSVVKP
-442 ATIAAGYGEGLLD
+442 ATISAAYGEGLLEVGSD
-455 VDSENEITDEPMYFS
+455 NEITDEPLYFS

-477 WWFTSGNDSAP
+477 WWFTSGNDSTP

-511 IGGVNYYEPY
+511 MGGVNYYEPY
-521 MDLSELNTDAV
+521 MDLSELDTDAV
-532 YNTLRSYYAE
+532 YDTLRDYYAE

-556 STGLIGGDT
+556 STGLIGADT
-565 GDPGNSLD
+565 GDPGNALD

-614 DEEVAADGAAV
+614 DEETAGDGATV

-695 YEDPEIA
+695 YDDPEIA

-730 DIEEYQNQVADQMAR
+730 DIEEYQNKVADQMAE
-745 NAAASADE
+745 NAEASAEE
-753 AEDLEE
+753 AEALEG
-759 TEAN
+759 AQ